1 MSTCR
6 WCTQSGADTTEFLKH
21 YAAQRLSQE
30 DFEGS
35 NDDLCY
41 CLECVVEYHKARE
54 ECPWLHEDLWD
65 LETSRLVAHME
76 KSMNE
81 ETGEDEL
88 FLIDEHGETPLSG
101 FVGPNFENNVRVPLL
116 EILKYPYLLLHEK
129 VSELC
134 VEVLCR
140 MELSH
145 DSFQVFEKYP
155 GIYLFL
161 VHPNEVIRRWA
172 ILTARNLGK
181 VDRDDY
187 YDLEEVLTCLFKVIE
202 LGLFENPDIYSSS
215 MFEKG
220 KLILLPAHLYDTANY
235 KNYWLGI
242 CMLLSVLEE
251 QAMDSLLLG
260 PDKQND
266 FMQSIL
272 HTMEKE
278 AADDS
283 TDPFWP
289 ALHCFMVILDQLG
302 SKVWGQLIDP
312 VQAFQTI
319 INSVSYNN
327 EIKNIRSSFRRTKSE
342 PESDYGDDM
351 ISCSQ
356 IVYNYNTEKPQKDT
370 GWKAA
375 ICPEYCPNMYEDMQT
390 LANMLQSDIG
400 RDLRVHHST
409 FLWFIPFVQSLMDLK
424 DLGVA
429 YIVEVIHY
437 LCSEIKDILIERIQQ
452 CDKISEFFLLILVSI
467 VELHRS
473 KKCLHLLWIS
483 SQEWVEAVVRCATL
497 PSRAFTRC
505 SEKAPGLCAKGSA
518 PGSLQAPSSVQHACV
533 QLIRS
538 LLKEGYQL
546 GQHALC
552 KQYLDKLNLL
562 LRGNRAVGWQ
572 LSSQETQE
580 LQTCLKQVI
589 RSIKGKALSTS
600 LAGGSSSNS
609 TALPTLSI
617 KHERNVCDDGYKT
630 SGHERRDLHSPFV
643 MSKEGRD
650 CQENPFQ
657 RRKNAWEEECRDA
670 CRSSTSCT
678 STEGLLMN
686 IKKEPDDLAAQEFIF
701 PQNSLASKLCKKVQE
716 NRNSDLAAG
725 KCSTGDDSNTQHS
738 DFGRG
743 RELDMKCKAE
753 PKTPP
758 YLSAQTHVDSPSSG
772 NCRSMQETSANRVF
786 QSRLMP
792 TKQVSR
798 EDSSD
803 SSRNEP
809 GVQGKED
816 DSTLPSLKKV
826 SSEEKSLLSFFKR
839 NTNVETSNQ
848 EQPNLNHLDKYDC
861 KNQFLETS
869 CRDNISTCGYFP
881 FSSENKRD
889 MIRPLSV
896 KCESSDRLFEF
907 SEYFKRENSSVG
919 KIEEDIV
926 KTVSKDDALS
936 DSQIDRELSKLSL
949 TAYTKS
955 VNFPVESLQESSVC
969 HNVSDIK
976 RKVKGAVRSSNEGQS
991 TKCPSGAGGRSNQ
1004 VIVISDSSDEERGVA
1019 DKVWQTKTKD
1029 ENLFAEESSTSSSI
1043 SDSDAKK
1050 ESRAPGSP
1058 LLLDDCDSQYFEFE
1072 TEADVFSAW
1081 QDTQAY
1087 AVEATQEYKQDHVS
1101 PAAEMSNSDDCLNDN
1116 LNDWGYDL
1124 HYFSDD
1130 ATEEAASSIEKQ
1142 TGDTSHQKEADDT
1155 KEATN
1160 SALEESV
1167 GKEDAKGQLEK
1178 CADKGTAKGFTL
1190 DLKLPEPKASTS
1202 SISLASK
1209 LALKKN
1215 STSPRKIIAKCKS
1228 ALVVQRSPKK
1238 PPLVKTAKNKTPL
1251 QSTTERSQP
1260 GRSMPAVVPPRKVRQ
1275 SPAPTSTV
1283 EKLGLKKGPRKAF
1296 DLSQP
1301 SLESLAQLRSHGKA
1315 AGRIGVAQKRR
1326 TKQIEPQ
1333 CLSVKRNKKLL
1344 VCQERQYLRQARP
1357 KRSMKNSALS
1367 LESRS
1372 KVTKVCAKPVEQK
1385 PRTFELAAIKESVE
1399 NQREKKRE
1407 ETACPSASERKF
1419 ENFSVEEVASAS
1431 EMPHSSDWN
1440 RKWEGNSVV
1449 VPPVPMDSGLSST
1462 ALGDEEDESSG
1473 KGCTVLPECEMKTS
1487 KQNGCKSDES
1497 SDEGDDN
1504 LFLTQLDPV
1513 DMELCSQEES
1523 VQDAATG
1530 SVTPEEMDVD
1540 ESLRQNEPSA
1550 VVKCKEK
1557 DCMEQVEKPGE
1568 YCSKHPTTSPGPD
1581 HVFAKPSLPPPK
1593 IRKPSTTKIFSSA
1606 SSSRNAAF
1614 SKDLEDGRKLPP
1626 PSKSKVNAAKA
1637 VVVRPP
1643 PYPKPAPAG
1652 NPPCTSPSF
1661 SNVPQ
1666 PLSSSNVLQ
1675 LQNRRYENAS
1685 NISRGPGRETY
1696 SSFLGAQQRDYS
1708 IFVNQVL
1715 KWTYE
1720 MFANFSLFGTPDNLL
1735 HSIVASV
1742 PVHFQGYNEYFN
1754 TFFPLMMLNAFE
1766 TLAQEWVENQKV
1778 REKSYCFYLENF
1790 SADMNTAH
1798 FTAHLRESDLA
1809 RQLHPKEDD
1818 LILLVVHK
1826 EKDTFGEDSGMES
1839 HIVNHV
1845 GLVTRFSRASGYANR
1860 QKEQQTACHL
1870 TVQTRGNLSFFIHK
1884 QVKCVVVGSLVTTHR
1899 KFKGLLLLSRSPL
1912 AKPII
1917 NPSYNDFCPRD
1928 LPVAS
1933 GSAASYMNEYNE
1945 DQKRAIETAYAMV
1958 KQHPGLPKIC
1968 LIHGPP
1974 GTGKSKT
1981 IVGLLSR
1988 VLRENTRNEKTARKK
2003 NSKIKPNRFLVCA
2016 PSNAAVDELMKKI
2029 IIAFKEKCQNKQEP
2043 LGNCGDIKL
2052 VRLGAEKSINSE
2064 VRGFSL
2070 DKQVEHRMKRKPGDC
2085 DQDIQKK
2092 KEALDQKLDML
2103 SRERAMH
2110 RCEKR
2115 ENQMLNDEIG
2125 RLAKERQQLASQLK
2139 EVRGHSQRVQAD
2151 IILESDII
2159 CCTLSTS
2166 GGSLLESAF
2175 SRQGLDPFSCVIVDE
2190 AGQSCEVETLI
2201 PLIHR
2206 CNKLVLVGDPKQLPP
2221 TVKSVKAQQYG
2232 YDQSLMARLQRHLEE
2247 QVQRNMLHSLPV
2259 VQLTV
2264 QYRMHPDICLFPS
2277 NYVYGRTLKTAKSVE
2292 ENRCSS
2298 EWPFQ
2303 PYLIFDV
2310 ADGREERD
2318 NDSYSNPREVKL
2330 VMELIRTIKEKR
2342 KDLGLRRIGIITPY
2356 SAQKKKI
2363 QEQLDSV
2370 FKNNSPGEV
2379 DTVDAFQGRE
2389 KDCIIVSCVR
2399 ANSSEGSTLAYVQ
2412 ASSTKG
2418 SIGFLAS
2425 LQRLNVTITRARF
2438 SLFILGR
2445 LQTLMEDKNWNHLIQ
2460 DAQKRGAIIRTTEK
2474 NYKKEALRI
2483 LKLRPPG
2490 QPPAKGRTMTSPVV
2504 QAGSSSGKR
2513 SEPGNSGN
2521 SPREL
2526 AAGPGHAVPQG
2537 SRGPTQPAG
2546 TPAADSNRSSAAA
2559 SMGAPAADSRRGSAP
2574 PYMGVPTADS
2584 NRGSA
2589 AASMG
2594 APAADSRRGSAPPSM
2609 GAAAADSNRNSAAA
2623 SVGAPAAGS
2632 NRSSAPALSGPPA
2645 ADSRRSSTPAPPG
2658 AAAADSR
2665 RSSAPALSG
2674 PPAAHSRRSSAPV
2687 PPGAAAAD
2695 SRRSSAPPSMGTPAA
2710 DSRRS
2715 SAPAPPGA
2723 AAADSRRSSAPAP
2736 PGAAAADS
2744 RRSSAPAPPG
2754 AAALAAMPE
2763 KPRDPRLASLASRTE
2778 ARGKEQPLKDGP
2790 WSAQSNLG
2798 AAAQQ
2803 GLDVSSAARDQIC
2816 RTENAKRT
2824 QQTAGQCNVLP
2835 TAPPTAQHEA
2845 EWRAAVAKSSSRA
2858 PSEGG
2863 QSSEWNRDSRGLS
2876 RRPSQEAPENTD
2888 SGSAKRRKIFP

>member
-54 ECPWLHEDLWD
+54 ECPRLHEDLWH
-65 LETSRLVAHME
+65 LETSRLIAHME
-76 KSMNE
+76 KSMHE

-88 FLIDEHGETPLSG
+88 FLIDESGETPLSG
-101 FVGPNFENNVRVPLL
+101 FVGPNFENNLRVPLL

-215 MFEKG
+215 MVEKG

-437 LCSEIKDILIERIQQ
+437 LCSEIKDILIERFQQ

-518 PGSLQAPSSVQHACV
+518 VGSLQSPSSVQHACV

-538 LLKEGYQL
+538 LLKEGYQI

-609 TALPTLSI
+609 TALPAISV
-617 KHERNVCDDGYKT
+617 KQEKNACDGGYKM
-630 SGHERRDLHSPFV
+630 SGHERRDLYSPFV
-643 MSKEGRD
+643 TSKEGRD
-650 CQENPFQ
+650 CQENPFH

-678 STEGLLMN
+678 STESLLMN
-686 IKKEPDDLAAQEFIF
+686 IKKEPDDLAAQEFTF
-701 PQNSLASKLCKKVQE
+701 PQNSLATKVCGKVQE
-716 NRNSDLAAG
+716 NRNSDLVAG
-725 KCSTGDDSNTQHS
+725 KCNTDDECFNSNTQHS
-738 DFGRG
+738 DFRRG
-743 RELDMKCKAE
+743 RELEMKHRAE
-753 PKTPP
+753 PKTQP
-758 YLSAQTHVDSPSSG
+758 YLSAQTHVGFPSSR
-772 NCRSMQETSANRVF
+772 NCQSMQETSGNSVF
-786 QSRLMP
+786 QSRLIP
-792 TKQVSR
+792 TKQVSK
-798 EDSSD
+798 EDSSN
-803 SSRNEP
+803 SSRNVP

-816 DSTLPSLKKV
+816 DSTLLLGRNDTSLKKV
-826 SSEEKSLLSFFKR
+826 STEEKSGSSLMSFFKR
-839 NTNVETSNQ
+839 NTTMQTSNQ
-848 EQPNLNHLDKYDC
+848 EQPNLNDLNKYDC
-861 KNQFLETS
+861 KNQVSETF
-869 CRDNISTCGYFP
+869 CRDNTSACGYFP

-896 KCESSDRLFEF
+896 KRESSDRLFEF
-907 SEYFKRENSSVG
+907 SEYFRRENSSVG
-919 KIEEDIV
+919 KKEEDFV
-926 KTVSKDDALS
+926 KTVSNDDALS
-936 DSQIDRELSKLSL
+936 DSQIDGELSKLSL
-949 TAYTKS
+949 AAYAKS
-955 VNFPVESLQESSVC
+955 VNFPVESIQESSVC

-976 RKVKGAVRSSNEGQS
+976 RKVKGSVRSSNEGQS
-991 TKCPSGAGGRSNQ
+991 TKCPSGADGPSNQ
-1004 VIVISDSSDEERGVA
+1004 VIVISDSSDEEKGVA
-1019 DKVWQTKTKD
+1019 DKEETKTKN
-1029 ENLFAEESSTSSSI
+1029 ENVCAEESSTSSSI
-1043 SDSDAKK
+1043 SDSDTKR
-1050 ESRAPGSP
+1050 ESKPPGSP

-1087 AVEATQEYKQDHVS
+1087 AVETTEECKQDHVS
-1101 PAAEMSNSDDCLNDN
+1101 AAAETSNSDDCLNDN

-1130 ATEEAASSIEKQ
+1130 SMEEAASPIEKQ
-1142 TGDTSHQKEADDT
+1142 TEDTSHQKEADDT

-1160 SALEESV
+1160 STSEESV

-1178 CADKGTAKGFTL
+1178 CADKGTAKSFTL
-1190 DLKLPEPKASTS
+1190 DSKLPEPKASTS
-1202 SISLASK
+1202 PISLASK

-1215 STSPRKIIAKCKS
+1215 STSARKATAKCKS
-1228 ALVVQRSPKK
+1228 APAVQRSPKK
-1238 PPLVKTAKNKTPL
+1238 PPLVKMAKNKTPF
-1251 QSTTERSQP
+1251 QSTAERSQP
-1260 GRSMPAVVPPRKVRQ
+1260 GRSMPVVVPPRKVRQ
-1275 SPAPTSTV
+1275 SPAPASTV

-1315 AGRIGVAQKRR
+1315 AGRIPVGQKRK
-1326 TKQIEPQ
+1326 TKQIEAQ

-1344 VCQERQYLRQARP
+1344 ACQDRQYLRQTRP
-1357 KRSMKNSALS
+1357 KRSVKNSAGS
-1367 LESRS
+1367 SESRN
-1372 KVTKVCAKPVEQK
+1372 KVNKVCAKPVEQK
-1385 PRTFELAAIKESVE
+1385 PQGFELAAIKESVE

-1407 ETACPSASERKF
+1407 ETDCPSASERKF
-1419 ENFSVEEVASAS
+1419 ESFSVEGVAGAS
-1431 EMPHSSDWN
+1431 KMPHSSDWN

-1449 VPPVPMDSGLSST
+1449 VPPVPMDSSLSST
-1462 ALGDEEDESSG
+1462 ALGDDKDESSG

-1487 KQNGCKSDES
+1487 EQNGCKSDES

-1530 SVTPEEMDVD
+1530 SKTPEEMDVD
-1540 ESLRQNEPSA
+1540 ESLQQDEPSA
-1550 VVKCKEK
+1550 AVKCKDK

-1593 IRKPSTTKIFSSA
+1593 ITKPSTTKIFSST

-1614 SKDLEDGRKLPP
+1614 SKDLEDCRKLPP

-1637 VVVRPP
+1637 VAARPP
-1643 PYPKPAPAG
+1643 PLPKPAPAG
-1652 NPPCTSPSF
+1652 NPVCRSPSF
-1661 SNVPQ
+1661 SNFPQ
-1666 PLSSSNVLQ
+1666 PLSTNNVLQ

-1685 NISRGPGRETY
+1685 NISRGSGRDTY
-1696 SSFLGAQQRDYS
+1696 SSFLGVQQRNYS
-1708 IFVNQVL
+1708 IFVNHVL
-1715 KWTYE
+1715 EWTYE
-1720 MFANFSLFGTPDNLL
+1720 MFANFNFFGIPDNLL
-1735 HSIVASV
+1735 QSIVASV
-1742 PVHFQGYNEYFN
+1742 PVHFEGYNEYFN

-1826 EKDTFGEDSGMES
+1826 EKDTFGGESGMES

-1845 GLVTRFSRASGYANR
+1845 GLVTRFSRASGSANR

-1870 TVQTRGNLSFFIHK
+1870 TVQTRGNLSFFVRK

-1899 KFKGLLLLSRSPL
+1899 TFKGLLLLNRSPL
-1912 AKPII
+1912 ARPII

-1933 GSAASYMNEYNE
+1933 GSAASCMNEYNE

-1988 VLRENTRNEKTARKK
+1988 VLRENTRNDKTARKK

-2029 IIAFKEKCQNKQEP
+2029 IVAFKEKCQNKQEP

-2115 ENQMLNDEIG
+2115 ESQMLNDEIG

-2139 EVRGHSQRVQAD
+2139 EVRGHSQKVQAD

-2221 TVKSVKAQQYG
+2221 TVKSIKAQQYG

-2277 NYVYGRTLKTAKSVE
+2277 NYVYGRTLKTAKSIE

-2342 KDLGLRRIGIITPY
+2342 KDLGVRRIGIITPY

-2399 ANSSEGSTLAYVQ
+2399 ANSSEGSTLPYVQ

-2483 LKLRPPG
+2483 LKLRPSG
-2490 QPPAKGRTMTSPVV
+2490 QPPAKGGTMTSPVV

-2537 SRGPTQPAG
+2537 NRGPTQPAG
-2546 TPAADSNRSSAAA
+2546 TPAADSNRSSAPA
-2559 SMGAPAADSRRGSAP
+2559 SMG
-2574 PYMGVPTADS
+2574 V
-2584 NRGSA
+2584 
-2589 AASMG
+2589 
-2594 APAADSRRGSAPPSM
+2594 
-2609 GAAAADSNRNSAAA
+2609 
-2623 SVGAPAAGS
+2623 
-2632 NRSSAPALSGPPA
+2632 
-2645 ADSRRSSTPAPPG
+2645 
-2658 AAAADSR
+2658 
-2665 RSSAPALSG
+2665 
-2674 PPAAHSRRSSAPV
+2674 
-2687 PPGAAAAD
+2687 
-2695 SRRSSAPPSMGTPAA
+2695 PAA

-2715 SAPAPPGA
+2715 SAPAPSG
-2723 AAADSRRSSAPAP
+2723 AADSRRSSAPAP
-2736 PGAAAADS
+2736 SGAADSNRSSAPASMGLPAADS
-2744 RRSSAPAPPG
+2744 RRSSAPAPSGAADSRRSSAPAPSGAADSRRSSAPAPSGAADSRRSSAPAPSGAADSRRSSAPAPSGAADSRRSSAPAPSGAADSRRGSAPAPSG
-2754 AAALAAMPE
+2754 AAALAAIPE
-2763 KPRDPRLASLASRTE
+2763 KPRDPRLASLASRAE
-2778 ARGKEQPLKDGP
+2778 AKGKEQPLKDSHQ
-2790 WSAQSNLG
+2790 SAQSNPG
-2798 AAAQQ
+2798 STPQQ

-2816 RTENAKRT
+2816 RTENAKKA
-2824 QQTAGQCNVLP
+2824 QQTAGQSSVLP
-2835 TAPPTAQHEA
+2835 SAPLTAQHEGD
-2845 EWRAAVAKSSSRA
+2845 WRAAVSKSSSRA

-2863 QSSEWNRDSRGLS
+2863 QSSSSEWNKDSRGLS
-2876 RRPSQEAPENTD
+2876 RRPSQDAPENTE
-2888 SGSAKRRKIFP
+2888 SGSAKRRKIFS

>member
-6 WCTQSGADTTEFLKH
+6 WCTPSGADTTEFLRH

-54 ECPWLHEDLWD
+54 ECPRLHEDLWE

-81 ETGEDEL
+81 ETGEDDEL
-88 FLIDEHGETPLSG
+88 FLVDEHGETRLSG
-101 FVGPNFENNVRVPLL
+101 FVGPNFENNLRVPLL
-116 EILKYPYLLLHEK
+116 EILKYPYLLLHKK

-134 VEVLCR
+134 VEVLCK
-140 MELSH
+140 MELSR

-251 QAMDSLLLG
+251 QAMDSLLLA

-278 AADDS
+278 ADDDS

-327 EIKNIRSSFRRTKSE
+327 EIRNIRSSFRRTKSE
-342 PESDYGDDM
+342 PESDYGEDM
-351 ISCSQ
+351 MSCSQ
-356 IVYNYNTEKPQKDT
+356 IVYNYNTGKPQKDT
-370 GWKAA
+370 SWKAA

-400 RDLRVHHST
+400 RDMRVHHST

-437 LCSEIKDILIERIQQ
+437 LCAEIKDILIERLQQ

-473 KKCLHLLWIS
+473 KKCLHLLWVS

-505 SEKAPGLCAKGSA
+505 SEKALGLCAKGSG
-518 PGSLQAPSSVQHACV
+518 PFQAPSSVQHACV

-538 LLKEGYQL
+538 LLKEGYQI

-562 LRGNRAVGWQ
+562 LRGNRAVRWQ

-589 RSIKGKALSTS
+589 RSIKGKVLSAA
-600 LAGGSSSNS
+600 LAGGGSSNS
-609 TALPTLSI
+609 TALPTIAL
-617 KHERNVCDDGYKT
+617 KHERNGCDDGYKT
-630 SGHERRDLHSPFV
+630 SGHEREDHYSPFV
-643 MSKEGRD
+643 MLKEGRD
-650 CQENPFQ
+650 CQENSFH
-657 RRKNAWEEECRDA
+657 RRKNAWEEECRDT
-670 CRSSTSCT
+670 CRSSMSCT
-678 STEGLLMN
+678 STDGILMN
-686 IKKEPDDLAAQEFIF
+686 IKKEPGDSTVQEFVF
-701 PQNSLASKLCKKVQE
+701 AQNPLVAKVRGKVEE
-716 NRNSDLAAG
+716 NRNYDLVAG
-725 KCSTGDDSNTQHS
+725 KCNTDDQCFNSNIQHS
-738 DFGRG
+738 DFRRG
-743 RELDMKCKAE
+743 RELEMKHKTE

-758 YLSAQTHVDSPSSG
+758 YLSAQTHLDSPSSW
-772 NCRSMQETSANRVF
+772 NCKSMQETSANSVL
-786 QSRLMP
+786 QSRLVP
-792 TKQVSR
+792 TKQVSK
-798 EDSSD
+798 EASLDSSNF
-803 SSRNEP
+803 SRNEP
-809 GVQGKED
+809 GVQGKEE
-816 DSTLPSLKKV
+816 DSNLLLGRNDTSLKKV
-826 SSEEKSLLSFFKR
+826 STEEKSGSSLMSFFKK
-839 NTNVETSNQ
+839 NTDVQISNQ
-848 EQPNLNHLDKYDC
+848 EQPNLNDSDKYDC
-861 KNQFLETS
+861 KNQFSETFS
-869 CRDNISTCGYFP
+869 RDKISAYDYRP

-896 KCESSDRLFEF
+896 KHESSDRLFEF
-907 SEYFKRENSSVG
+907 SEYFRKENSSVG
-919 KIEEDIV
+919 KKEEDFV
-926 KTVSKDDALS
+926 KTVSDDDALS
-936 DSQIDRELSKLSL
+936 DSQVDRELSKLSL
-949 TAYTKS
+949 AAYAKS
-955 VNFPVESLQESSVC
+955 VNFPVSSNQESSVY

-976 RKVKGAVRSSNEGQS
+976 RKVKGSVRSSKEGQS
-991 TKCPSGAGGRSNQ
+991 TKCPSGADGPSNQ
-1004 VIVISDSSDEERGVA
+1004 VIVISDSSDEEKSMA
-1019 DKVWQTKTKD
+1019 DKEETKIKT
-1029 ENLFAEESSTSSSI
+1029 ENVCAEESSTTSSI
-1043 SDSDAKK
+1043 SDSDTKK
-1050 ESRAPGSP
+1050 ESKSP
-1058 LLLDDCDSQYFEFE
+1058 SSPMLLDDCNSQYFEFE
-1072 TEADVFSAW
+1072 TEAEVFSAW

-1087 AVEATQEYKQDHVS
+1087 AVETAQDKQDCVS
-1101 PAAEMSNSDDCLNDN
+1101 PPAETSNPDDWLNDK
-1116 LNDWGYDL
+1116 LNDWGYEVSYL
-1124 HYFSDD
+1124 NDD
-1130 ATEEAASSIEKQ
+1130 AMEEAANSVEKQ
-1142 TGDTSHQKEADDT
+1142 AEDTSHQKEAADT
-1155 KEATN
+1155 KEATT
-1160 SALEESV
+1160 STLEESA
-1167 GKEDAKGQLEK
+1167 GNEGAKDQLEK
-1178 CADKGTAKGFTL
+1178 SADKRTAKGFTV
-1190 DLKLPEPKASTS
+1190 DSKSPEPKPSTS
-1202 SISLASK
+1202 PISLASK
-1209 LALKKN
+1209 LALKKK
-1215 STSPRKIIAKCKS
+1215 STSPQKTTAKIKS
-1228 ALVVQRSPKK
+1228 APAVQRSPKK
-1238 PPLVKTAKNKTPL
+1238 PPIFKAAKNKTPL
-1251 QSTTERSQP
+1251 KSMMERSQP
-1260 GRSMPAVVPPRKVRQ
+1260 GRSMPAVVPPKKVRQ
-1275 SPAPTSTV
+1275 SPAPASAV

-1301 SLESLAQLRSHGKA
+1301 SLESVALLRSHGKA
-1315 AGRIGVAQKRR
+1315 AGRIGVAQKKR
-1326 TKQIEPQ
+1326 TKQIEAQ
-1333 CLSVKRNKKLL
+1333 RLSVKYNKKMLI
-1344 VCQERQYLRQARP
+1344 CQDLRYPRQTRP
-1357 KRSMKNSALS
+1357 KRSLKNSAGS
-1367 LESRS
+1367 SESRN
-1372 KVTKVCAKPVEQK
+1372 KVTKACAKPVEQK
-1385 PRTFELAAIKESVE
+1385 PLAAVKESVE

-1407 ETACPSASERKF
+1407 EAACPSASERKF
-1419 ENFSVEEVASAS
+1419 ESLAMEEVASAS
-1431 EMPHSSDWN
+1431 KMPHSSDWN

-1449 VPPVPMDSGLSST
+1449 VPPLPKDSGPSST
-1462 ALGDEEDESSG
+1462 ALGDDKDESSG
-1473 KGCTVLPECEMKTS
+1473 KGGTVLPECENCEVKTS
-1487 KQNGCKSDES
+1487 KQNECKSDES

-1523 VQDAATG
+1523 VQDAAIG
-1530 SVTPEEMDVD
+1530 SKTPEEMDVD
-1540 ESLRQNEPSA
+1540 ESLQRNEPSA
-1550 VVKCKEK
+1550 VVKCKDE

-1568 YCSKHPTTSPGPD
+1568 YCSKHPATTPGAD
-1581 HVFAKPSLPPPK
+1581 HVFAKPFVLPPK
-1593 IRKPSTTKIFSSA
+1593 IRKPTTTKIFSSS

-1614 SKDLEDGRKLPP
+1614 SKDLEDVRKLPP
-1626 PSKSKVNAAKA
+1626 PSKSKVNVAKQA
-1637 VVVRPP
+1637 LARLPP
-1643 PYPKPAPAG
+1643 CPKPAPAA
-1652 NPPCTSPSF
+1652 NPTWKSPS
-1661 SNVPQ
+1661 NVFQ
-1666 PLSSSNVLQ
+1666 PLSSNNVLQ
-1675 LQNRRYENAS
+1675 SQNRHYDNAS
-1685 NISRGPGRETY
+1685 NISRRSGQETY

-1720 MFANFSLFGTPDNLL
+1720 MFANFHLFGTPNNLL
-1735 HSIVASV
+1735 QSIVASV
-1742 PVHFQGYNEYFN
+1742 PVKFQGYNDYFN

-1766 TLAQEWVENQKV
+1766 TLAQEWVENQRVK
-1778 REKSYCFYLENF
+1778 EKSYSFYLQSF

-1818 LILLVVHK
+1818 LILLVVQK
-1826 EKDTFGEDSGMES
+1826 EKDTFGEESGMEN

-1845 GLVTRFSRASGYANR
+1845 GLVTRFFRASGCGNR

-1870 TVQTRGNLSFFIHK
+1870 TVQTQGNLSFFIHT

-1933 GSAASYMNEYNE
+1933 GSAAVYMNDYNE

-1988 VLRENTRNEKTARKK
+1988 VLRENTRNDKTTRKK

-2043 LGNCGDIKL
+2043 LGNCGDITL
-2052 VRLGAEKSINSE
+2052 VRLGPEKSINSE

-2110 RCEKR
+2110 KCEKK

-2139 EVRGHSQRVQAD
+2139 EVRGHSQKVQAD

-2166 GGSLLESAF
+2166 GGNLLESAF

-2221 TVKSVKAQQYG
+2221 TVKSIKAQQYG

-2277 NYVYGRTLKTAKSVE
+2277 NYVYGRTLKTAKAIE

-2330 VMELIRTIKEKR
+2330 VMELIKTIKEKR

-2356 SAQKKKI
+2356 SAQKKRI

-2399 ANSSEGSTLAYVQ
+2399 ANSSEGSTPAHVQ
-2412 ASSTKG
+2412 ANSTKG

-2490 QPPAKGRTMTSPVV
+2490 QPP
-2504 QAGSSSGKR
+2504 
-2513 SEPGNSGN
+2513 
-2521 SPREL
+2521 
-2526 AAGPGHAVPQG
+2526 
-2537 SRGPTQPAG
+2537 
-2546 TPAADSNRSSAAA
+2546 
-2559 SMGAPAADSRRGSAP
+2559 
-2574 PYMGVPTADS
+2574 
-2584 NRGSA
+2584 
-2589 AASMG
+2589 
-2594 APAADSRRGSAPPSM
+2594 
-2609 GAAAADSNRNSAAA
+2609 
-2623 SVGAPAAGS
+2623 
-2632 NRSSAPALSGPPA
+2632 
-2645 ADSRRSSTPAPPG
+2645 
-2658 AAAADSR
+2658 
-2665 RSSAPALSG
+2665 
-2674 PPAAHSRRSSAPV
+2674 
-2687 PPGAAAAD
+2687 
-2695 SRRSSAPPSMGTPAA
+2695 
-2710 DSRRS
+2710 
-2715 SAPAPPGA
+2715 
-2723 AAADSRRSSAPAP
+2723 
-2736 PGAAAADS
+2736 
-2744 RRSSAPAPPG
+2744 
-2754 AAALAAMPE
+2754 
-2763 KPRDPRLASLASRTE
+2763 
-2778 ARGKEQPLKDGP
+2778 
-2790 WSAQSNLG
+2790 
-2798 AAAQQ
+2798 
-2803 GLDVSSAARDQIC
+2803 
-2816 RTENAKRT
+2816 
-2824 QQTAGQCNVLP
+2824 
-2835 TAPPTAQHEA
+2835 
-2845 EWRAAVAKSSSRA
+2845 
-2858 PSEGG
+2858 
-2863 QSSEWNRDSRGLS
+2863 
-2876 RRPSQEAPENTD
+2876 
-2888 SGSAKRRKIFP
+2888 

>member
-6 WCTQSGADTTEFLKH
+6 WCTPSGADTTEFLKH

-54 ECPWLHEDLWD
+54 ECPRLHEDLWE

-81 ETGEDEL
+81 ETGEDDEL
-88 FLIDEHGETPLSG
+88 FLVDEHGETRLSG
-101 FVGPNFENNVRVPLL
+101 YVGPNFENNLRVPLL
-116 EILKYPYLLLHEK
+116 EILKYPYLLLHKK

-134 VEVLCR
+134 VEVLCK

-220 KLILLPAHLYDTANY
+220 RLILLPAHLYDTANY

-251 QAMDSLLLG
+251 QAMDSLLLA

-278 AADDS
+278 ADDDS

-400 RDLRVHHST
+400 RDMRVHHST

-437 LCSEIKDILIERIQQ
+437 LCSEIKEILIETLQQ

-473 KKCLHLLWIS
+473 KKCLHLLWVS

-505 SEKAPGLCAKGSA
+505 SEKSLGLCAKGSG
-518 PGSLQAPSSVQHACV
+518 PFQAPSSVQHACV

-538 LLKEGYQL
+538 LLKEGYQI

-572 LSSQETQE
+572 LSSQEAQE
-580 LQTCLKQVI
+580 LQMCLKQVI
-589 RSIKGKALSTS
+589 RSIKGKALSAA
-600 LAGGSSSNS
+600 LAGRSSSNS
-609 TALPTLSI
+609 TALPTSSL
-617 KHERNVCDDGYKT
+617 KHEKNECDDGYKT
-630 SGHERRDLHSPFV
+630 SGHEREDLYSPSA

-650 CQENPFQ
+650 CQESSFH
-657 RRKNAWEEECRDA
+657 RRKNAWEEECRDT
-670 CRSSTSCT
+670 CRSSMSCT
-678 STEGLLMN
+678 STDGILMN
-686 IKKEPDDLAAQEFIF
+686 IKKEPGDSTAEEFVFAQNPLAT
-701 PQNSLASKLCKKVQE
+701 KVRGKVEE
-716 NRNSDLAAG
+716 NRNYDLVVG
-725 KCSTGDDSNTQHS
+725 KCNTDDQCFNSNAQHS
-738 DFGRG
+738 DFRRG
-743 RELDMKCKAE
+743 RELEMKHKTE

-758 YLSAQTHVDSPSSG
+758 DLSAQTHLDSPSSR
-772 NCRSMQETSANRVF
+772 NCRSMQETSANSML
-786 QSRLMP
+786 QSRLVS
-792 TKQVSR
+792 TKQVSK
-798 EDSSD
+798 EASLDSSD

-809 GVQGKED
+809 AVQGREG
-816 DSTLPSLKKV
+816 DSNLLLGRNDTSLKKV
-826 SSEEKSLLSFFKR
+826 STEEKSGSSLMSFFKK
-839 NTNVETSNQ
+839 NTNVQTSHQ
-848 EQPNLNHLDKYDC
+848 EQPNLNDLDKYDG
-861 KNQFLETS
+861 KNQFSETF
-869 CRDNISTCGYFP
+869 CRDKISAYDYFP

-896 KCESSDRLFEF
+896 KRESSDRLFEF
-907 SEYFKRENSSVG
+907 SEYFRRENSSVG
-919 KIEEDIV
+919 KKEEGFV
-926 KTVSKDDALS
+926 KTVSEDDALL
-936 DSQIDRELSKLSL
+936 DSQVDRELSKLSL
-949 TAYTKS
+949 AAYAKS
-955 VNFPVESLQESSVC
+955 VNFPVSSNQESSVY

-976 RKVKGAVRSSNEGQS
+976 RKVKGSVRSSKEGQS
-991 TKCPSGAGGRSNQ
+991 TRCPTGADGPSNQ
-1004 VIVISDSSDEERGVA
+1004 VIVISDSSDEEKSVA
-1019 DKVWQTKTKD
+1019 DKEETETKN
-1029 ENLFAEESSTSSSI
+1029 ENECAGQSSTSSSI
-1043 SDSDAKK
+1043 SDTDTKR
-1050 ESRAPGSP
+1050 ESKSPGSP
-1058 LLLDDCDSQYFEFE
+1058 MLLDDCNSQYFEFE
-1072 TEADVFSAW
+1072 TEAEVFSVW

-1087 AVEATQEYKQDHVS
+1087 AVETTQDKQDCVS
-1101 PAAEMSNSDDCLNDN
+1101 PPAVTSNSDDWLNDS
-1116 LNDWGYDL
+1116 LNDWGYDMS
-1124 HYFSDD
+1124 YFSDD
-1130 ATEEAASSIEKQ
+1130 AMEEAAKSVEKQ
-1142 TGDTSHQKEADDT
+1142 AEDTSHQKEAADT
-1155 KEATN
+1155 KEADIKEATESTLGE
-1160 SALEESV
+1160 SA
-1167 GKEDAKGQLEK
+1167 GNEDAKDQLEK
-1178 CADKGTAKGFTL
+1178 CADRGTAEGLTL
-1190 DLKLPEPKASTS
+1190 DSKLPEPKPSTS
-1202 SISLASK
+1202 PISLASK

-1215 STSPRKIIAKCKS
+1215 STSPGKTTAKCKS
-1228 ALVVQRSPKK
+1228 APAVQRSPKK
-1238 PPLVKTAKNKTPL
+1238 PPVFKAAKNKTPL
-1251 QSTTERSQP
+1251 QSMTERSQP
-1260 GRSMPAVVPPRKVRQ
+1260 GRSMPAVVPPKKVRQ
-1275 SPAPTSTV
+1275 SPAPASTV

-1301 SLESLAQLRSHGKA
+1301 SLESVALLRSHGKA
-1315 AGRIGVAQKRR
+1315 AGRIGVAQKKR
-1326 TKQIEPQ
+1326 TKQIEAQ
-1333 CLSVKRNKKLL
+1333 RLSVKYNKKMLI
-1344 VCQERQYLRQARP
+1344 CQDLRYPRQTRP
-1357 KRSMKNSALS
+1357 KRSLKNSAGS
-1367 LESRS
+1367 LESRN
-1372 KVTKVCAKPVEQK
+1372 KVTKACAKPVEQK
-1385 PRTFELAAIKESVE
+1385 PQSFQLAAIKESVE
-1399 NQREKKRE
+1399 NQRENKRE
-1407 ETACPSASERKF
+1407 EAACPSASERKF
-1419 ENFSVEEVASAS
+1419 ESLSVEEVASAS
-1431 EMPHSSDWN
+1431 KMPHSSDWN
-1440 RKWEGNSVV
+1440 RKWEGNNVV
-1449 VPPVPMDSGLSST
+1449 APPVPVDSGISST
-1462 ALGDEEDESSG
+1462 ALGDYKDESSG
-1473 KGCTVLPECEMKTS
+1473 KGCTVLPECEVKTS

-1523 VQDAATG
+1523 VQDAAVG
-1530 SVTPEEMDVD
+1530 NKTPEEMGID
-1540 ESLRQNEPSA
+1540 ESLQQKEPSA
-1550 VVKCKEK
+1550 FVKCKDK

-1568 YCSKHPTTSPGPD
+1568 YCNKHPATSPGAD

-1593 IRKPSTTKIFSSA
+1593 TRKPTTTKIFSSA

-1614 SKDLEDGRKLPP
+1614 SKDLEDVRKLPP
-1626 PSKSKVNAAKA
+1626 PSKSKVNAAKQA
-1637 VVVRPP
+1637 VARPP
-1643 PYPKPAPAG
+1643 PCPKPAPAG
-1652 NPPCTSPSF
+1652 NPTCKSPSF
-1661 SNVPQ
+1661 SFQ
-1666 PLSSSNVLQ
+1666 PLSSNNVLQ
-1675 LQNRRYENAS
+1675 SQNRHYDNAS
-1685 NISRGPGRETY
+1685 NISRGSGQETS

-1720 MFANFSLFGTPDNLL
+1720 MFANFHLFGTPNNLL
-1735 HSIVASV
+1735 QSIVSSV
-1742 PVHFQGYNEYFN
+1742 PVKFQGYNDYFN

-1766 TLAQEWVENQKV
+1766 TLAQEWIENQRAK
-1778 REKSYCFYLENF
+1778 EKSYCFYLQSF

-1798 FTAHLRESDLA
+1798 FTAHLRESDLV

-1818 LILLVVHK
+1818 LILLVVQK
-1826 EKDTFGEDSGMES
+1826 EKDTFGEESGMED

-1845 GLVTRFSRASGYANR
+1845 GLVTRFFRSSGCGNR

-1933 GSAASYMNEYNE
+1933 GSAASYVNEYNE

-1988 VLRENTRNEKTARKK
+1988 VLRENKRNEKTARKK

-2043 LGNCGDIKL
+2043 LGNCGDITL
-2052 VRLGAEKSINSE
+2052 VRLGPEKSINSE

-2110 RCEKR
+2110 KCEKR
-2115 ENQMLNDEIG
+2115 ESQMLNDEIG

-2139 EVRGHSQRVQAD
+2139 AVRGHSQKVQAD

-2247 QVQRNMLHSLPV
+2247 QVQRNVLRSLPV

-2277 NYVYGRTLKTAKSVE
+2277 NYVYGRTLKTAKAIE

-2370 FKNNSPGEV
+2370 FKSNSPGEV

-2399 ANSSEGSTLAYVQ
+2399 ANSSEGSTLAHVQ
-2412 ASSTKG
+2412 ANSTKG

-2445 LQTLMEDKNWNHLIQ
+2445 LQTLME
-2460 DAQKRGAIIRTTEK
+2460 QKSFCL
-2474 NYKKEALRI
+2474 YKR
-2483 LKLRPPG
+2483 
-2490 QPPAKGRTMTSPVV
+2490 
-2504 QAGSSSGKR
+2504 
-2513 SEPGNSGN
+2513 
-2521 SPREL
+2521 
-2526 AAGPGHAVPQG
+2526 
-2537 SRGPTQPAG
+2537 
-2546 TPAADSNRSSAAA
+2546 
-2559 SMGAPAADSRRGSAP
+2559 
-2574 PYMGVPTADS
+2574 
-2584 NRGSA
+2584 
-2589 AASMG
+2589 
-2594 APAADSRRGSAPPSM
+2594 
-2609 GAAAADSNRNSAAA
+2609 
-2623 SVGAPAAGS
+2623 
-2632 NRSSAPALSGPPA
+2632 ALSF
-2645 ADSRRSSTPAPPG
+2645 
-2658 AAAADSR
+2658 
-2665 RSSAPALSG
+2665 AL
-2674 PPAAHSRRSSAPV
+2674 
-2687 PPGAAAAD
+2687 
-2695 SRRSSAPPSMGTPAA
+2695 
-2710 DSRRS
+2710 
-2715 SAPAPPGA
+2715 
-2723 AAADSRRSSAPAP
+2723 
-2736 PGAAAADS
+2736 
-2744 RRSSAPAPPG
+2744 
-2754 AAALAAMPE
+2754 AAALSAGIPFLLQW
-2763 KPRDPRLASLASRTE
+2763 KHNLA
-2778 ARGKEQPLKDGP
+2778 
-2790 WSAQSNLG
+2790 
-2798 AAAQQ
+2798 
-2803 GLDVSSAARDQIC
+2803 
-2816 RTENAKRT
+2816 
-2824 QQTAGQCNVLP
+2824 
-2835 TAPPTAQHEA
+2835 
-2845 EWRAAVAKSSSRA
+2845 
-2858 PSEGG
+2858 
-2863 QSSEWNRDSRGLS
+2863 DSDL
-2876 RRPSQEAPENTD
+2876 
-2888 SGSAKRRKIFP
+2888 

>member
-54 ECPWLHEDLWD
+54 ECPRLHEDLWD
-65 LETSRLVAHME
+65 LETSRLIAHME

-101 FVGPNFENNVRVPLL
+101 YVGPNFENNVRVPLL
-116 EILKYPYLLLHEK
+116 EILKYPYLLLHK
-129 VSELC
+129 KISELC

-140 MELSH
+140 MELSQ

-161 VHPNEVIRRWA
+161 VHPNEMIRRWA

-342 PESDYGDDM
+342 PESDYSDDM

-452 CDKISEFFLLILVSI
+452 CDKISEFFLLILVCI
-467 VELHRS
+467 IELHRS

-483 SQEWVEAVVRCATL
+483 SQEWVEAVVKCATL

-518 PGSLQAPSSVQHACV
+518 AGSFQTPSSVQHACV

-538 LLKEGYQL
+538 LLKEGYQI

-580 LQTCLKQVI
+580 LQMCLKQVI

-600 LAGGSSSNS
+600 LAGGNSSNS
-609 TALPTLSI
+609 TALPTVFI
-617 KHERNVCDDGYKT
+617 KHERNACDDGYKT
-630 SGHERRDLHSPFV
+630 SGHERRDLYSPFV
-643 MSKEGRD
+643 TSKEGRD
-650 CQENPFQ
+650 CQESPFH

-678 STEGLLMN
+678 STESLLMN

-701 PQNSLASKLCKKVQE
+701 PQNALATKVCGKVHE
-716 NRNSDLAAG
+716 NSNSDLAAG
-725 KCSTGDDSNTQHS
+725 KYNTDDECFNSNTQHS
-738 DFGRG
+738 DFRRG
-743 RELDMKCKAE
+743 RELDMKQKAE
-753 PKTPP
+753 HKTPP
-758 YLSAQTHVDSPSSG
+758 CLSAQTHVDSLSSR
-772 NCRSMQETSANRVF
+772 NCKSMQEMSTNSVF

-792 TKQVSR
+792 TKQVSK
-798 EDSSD
+798 EDSSN
-803 SSRNEP
+803 SSRNES
-809 GVQGKED
+809 GMQGKED
-816 DSTLPSLKKV
+816 DSTSLLGYNDTSLKKV
-826 SSEEKSLLSFFKR
+826 STEEKSGSSLMSFFKKK
-839 NTNVETSNQ
+839 TNVQTSNQ
-848 EQPNLNHLDKYDC
+848 EQPNLNDLGKRDC
-861 KNQFLETS
+861 KNQFSETF
-869 CRDNISTCGYFP
+869 CRRDNISACGYFP

-896 KCESSDRLFEF
+896 KRESSDRLFEF

-919 KIEEDIV
+919 KKEEDFV
-926 KTVSKDDALS
+926 ETVSKDDALL
-936 DSQIDRELSKLSL
+936 DSQVDRELSKLSL
-949 TAYTKS
+949 AAYARS

-976 RKVKGAVRSSNEGQS
+976 RKVKGSVRSSNEGQS
-991 TKCPSGAGGRSNQ
+991 TKCPSGADGPSNQ
-1004 VIVISDSSDEERGVA
+1004 VIIISDSSDEEKGVA
-1019 DKVWQTKTKD
+1019 DKEETKTKN
-1029 ENLFAEESSTSSSI
+1029 ENVCAEESSTSSSI
-1043 SDSDAKK
+1043 SESDTKR
-1050 ESRAPGSP
+1050 ESNPPGSP
-1058 LLLDDCDSQYFEFE
+1058 LLVDECDSQYFEFE

-1087 AVEATQEYKQDHVS
+1087 AVETTQECKQDHVS
-1101 PAAEMSNSDDCLNDN
+1101 PAAETSNSDDCLNDD

-1130 ATEEAASSIEKQ
+1130 SVEEAASSIEKQ
-1142 TGDTSHQKEADDT
+1142 AEDTSYQKEADGT

-1160 SALEESV
+1160 STLEESV

-1178 CADKGTAKGFTL
+1178 CADKGGAKGFTP
-1190 DLKLPEPKASTS
+1190 DSKLPEPRASTS
-1202 SISLASK
+1202 PISLASK

-1215 STSPRKIIAKCKS
+1215 STIPRKTTAKCKS
-1228 ALVVQRSPKK
+1228 ALSVQRSPKK
-1238 PPLVKTAKNKTPL
+1238 PPLVKTAKNKTTL
-1251 QSTTERSQP
+1251 QSTAERSQP

-1275 SPAPTSTV
+1275 SPAPASTV

-1326 TKQIEPQ
+1326 TKQIEAQ

-1344 VCQERQYLRQARP
+1344 VCQDRQYLRQIRP
-1357 KRSMKNSALS
+1357 KRSVKNSAGS
-1367 LESRS
+1367 WESRN
-1372 KVTKVCAKPVEQK
+1372 KVNKVCAKPVEQK
-1385 PRTFELAAIKESVE
+1385 PQHFELAAIKESVE
-1399 NQREKKRE
+1399 NQREEKRE
-1407 ETACPSASERKF
+1407 ETACPSTSERKF
-1419 ENFSVEEVASAS
+1419 ENLSVEEVASAS
-1431 EMPHSSDWN
+1431 KMPHCSDWN

-1449 VPPVPMDSGLSST
+1449 VPPVPMDSSLT
-1462 ALGDEEDESSG
+1462 ALGDDKDESSG

-1513 DMELCSQEES
+1513 DMELCSQEEC

-1530 SVTPEEMDVD
+1530 SKTPEEMDVD
-1540 ESLRQNEPSA
+1540 ESLQQNEPSA
-1550 VVKCKEK
+1550 VVKCKDK

-1568 YCSKHPTTSPGPD
+1568 YCSKHPTTSPGAD

-1593 IRKPSTTKIFSSA
+1593 IRKPSTTKIFSST

-1626 PSKSKVNAAKA
+1626 PSKSKLNAAKA

-1652 NPPCTSPSF
+1652 NPTCRSSSS

-1666 PLSSSNVLQ
+1666 PLSSKNVLQ
-1675 LQNRRYENAS
+1675 LQNRHYENTS
-1685 NISRGPGRETY
+1685 DISRGPGRETY
-1696 SSFLGAQQRDYS
+1696 SSFLGTQQRDYS
-1708 IFVNQVL
+1708 IFVNHVL

-1720 MFANFSLFGTPDNLL
+1720 MFANFSLFGTPDDLL

-1742 PVHFQGYNEYFN
+1742 PVNFQGYNEYFN

-1778 REKSYCFYLENF
+1778 REKSYYFYLENF

-1826 EKDTFGEDSGMES
+1826 EKETFGVESGMES

-1845 GLVTRFSRASGYANR
+1845 GLVTRFSRPSGYANR
-1860 QKEQQTACHL
+1860 QKEQRSACYL

-1884 QVKCVVVGSLVTTHR
+1884 QVQCVVVGSLVTTHR

-2092 KEALDQKLDML
+2092 KQALDQKLDML

-2115 ENQMLNDEIG
+2115 ESQMLNDEIG

-2139 EVRGHSQRVQAD
+2139 EVRGHSQKVQAD

-2232 YDQSLMARLQRHLEE
+2232 YDQSLMARLQRHLEK

-2277 NYVYGRTLKTAKSVE
+2277 NYVYGRTLKTAKAIE

-2399 ANSSEGSTLAYVQ
+2399 ANSSEGSTLPHQ
-2412 ASSTKG
+2412 FRSSVFV
-2418 SIGFLAS
+2418 SLLRFLAS

-2445 LQTLMEDKNWNHLIQ
+2445 LQTLMEDENWNHLIQ

-2474 NYKKEALRI
+2474 SYKKEALRI

-2490 QPPAKGRTMTSPVV
+2490 Q
-2504 QAGSSSGKR
+2504 
-2513 SEPGNSGN
+2513 
-2521 SPREL
+2521 
-2526 AAGPGHAVPQG
+2526 
-2537 SRGPTQPAG
+2537 
-2546 TPAADSNRSSAAA
+2546 
-2559 SMGAPAADSRRGSAP
+2559 AP
-2574 PYMGVPTADS
+2574 
-2584 NRGSA
+2584 
-2589 AASMG
+2589 
-2594 APAADSRRGSAPPSM
+2594 
-2609 GAAAADSNRNSAAA
+2609 
-2623 SVGAPAAGS
+2623 
-2632 NRSSAPALSGPPA
+2632 
-2645 ADSRRSSTPAPPG
+2645 
-2658 AAAADSR
+2658 
-2665 RSSAPALSG
+2665 
-2674 PPAAHSRRSSAPV
+2674 
-2687 PPGAAAAD
+2687 
-2695 SRRSSAPPSMGTPAA
+2695 
-2710 DSRRS
+2710 
-2715 SAPAPPGA
+2715 
-2723 AAADSRRSSAPAP
+2723 
-2736 PGAAAADS
+2736 
-2744 RRSSAPAPPG
+2744 
-2754 AAALAAMPE
+2754 
-2763 KPRDPRLASLASRTE
+2763 
-2778 ARGKEQPLKDGP
+2778 
-2790 WSAQSNLG
+2790 
-2798 AAAQQ
+2798 
-2803 GLDVSSAARDQIC
+2803 
-2816 RTENAKRT
+2816 
-2824 QQTAGQCNVLP
+2824 
-2835 TAPPTAQHEA
+2835 
-2845 EWRAAVAKSSSRA
+2845 
-2858 PSEGG
+2858 
-2863 QSSEWNRDSRGLS
+2863 
-2876 RRPSQEAPENTD
+2876 
-2888 SGSAKRRKIFP
+2888 

>member
-6 WCTQSGADTTEFLKH
+6 WCTQSGADTTEFLRH

-54 ECPWLHEDLWD
+54 ECPRLHEDLWD
-65 LETSRLVAHME
+65 LETSRLIAHME

-81 ETGEDEL
+81 EAGEDEL
-88 FLIDEHGETPLSG
+88 FLVDEHGETPLSG
-101 FVGPNFENNVRVPLL
+101 YVGPNFENNLRVPLL

-140 MELSH
+140 MELSQ

-327 EIKNIRSSFRRTKSE
+327 EIKNIRSSFMRTKAE
-342 PESDYGDDM
+342 PQSDYGDDM
-351 ISCSQ
+351 MSCSQ

-375 ICPEYCPNMYEDMQT
+375 ICPEYCPYMYEDMQT

-400 RDLRVHHST
+400 RDIRVHHST

-437 LCSEIKDILIERIQQ
+437 LCSEIKDILIERFQE

-505 SEKAPGLCAKGSA
+505 SEKAPGLFAKGSA
-518 PGSLQAPSSVQHACV
+518 AGSLQAPSSVQHACV

-552 KQYLDKLNLL
+552 KHYLDKLNLL

-580 LQTCLKQVI
+580 LQMCLKQVI
-589 RSIKGKALSTS
+589 RSIKGKALSSS
-600 LAGGSSSNS
+600 LAGGSKSSS
-609 TALPTLSI
+609 TALPSVST
-617 KHERNVCDDGYKT
+617 KQERNVCDDGYKM
-630 SGHERRDLHSPFV
+630 SGHERRDLCSPFV

-650 CQENPFQ
+650 CQENPLY

-686 IKKEPDDLAAQEFIF
+686 IKKEPNDLTDQEFVF
-701 PQNSLASKLCKKVQE
+701 PQNSLATKVCGKAQE
-716 NRNSDLAAG
+716 NRSSDLVAG
-725 KCSTGDDSNTQHS
+725 KCNTDDQCFSSNTEHS
-738 DFGRG
+738 DFRRG
-743 RELDMKCKAE
+743 RELEVKHRAE
-753 PKTPP
+753 SKTP
-758 YLSAQTHVDSPSSG
+758 YLSAQTHLDSPSSRS
-772 NCRSMQETSANRVF
+772 CKSMQETSANSGF
-786 QSRLMP
+786 QSRLVP
-792 TKQVSR
+792 TKQVSK
-798 EDSSD
+798 EPSLDSSN
-803 SSRNEP
+803 SSRNEA

-816 DSTLPSLKKV
+816 DSSLLLGHNNTSLKKV
-826 SSEEKSLLSFFKR
+826 STEEKSGPSLLSFFKR
-839 NTNVETSNQ
+839 STNVQTSNQ
-848 EQPNLNHLDKYDC
+848 EQPNLNDLDKYDC
-861 KNQFLETS
+861 KNQFSETS
-869 CRDNISTCGYFP
+869 CRDKISACGYFP

-889 MIRPLSV
+889 VIRPLSV
-896 KCESSDRLFEF
+896 KQESSDRLFEF
-907 SEYFKRENSSVG
+907 SEYFRRETSSVG
-919 KIEEDIV
+919 KKEENFV
-926 KTVSKDDALS
+926 KTVSEDDDSS
-936 DSQIDRELSKLSL
+936 DSQVDRELSKLSL
-949 TAYTKS
+949 AAYAKS
-955 VNFPVESLQESSVC
+955 LNFPVASNQESSVYQ
-969 HNVSDIK
+969 NVSDIK
-976 RKVKGAVRSSNEGQS
+976 RKVKGSVRSSNEGQS
-991 TKCPSGAGGRSNQ
+991 TKCPSGGDHPSNQ
-1004 VIVISDSSDEERGVA
+1004 VIVISDSSDEEKSVA
-1019 DKVWQTKTKD
+1019 EKEESKTKN
-1029 ENLFAEESSTSSSI
+1029 ENVCAEPSSTSSSI
-1043 SDSDAKK
+1043 SDSDTKR
-1050 ESRAPGSP
+1050 ESKSPGSP
-1058 LLLDDCDSQYFEFE
+1058 LLLDDCESQYFEFE
-1072 TEADVFSAW
+1072 TEDEVFSAW

-1087 AVEATQEYKQDHVS
+1087 AVEATQEYKQDDVS
-1101 PAAEMSNSDDCLNDN
+1101 PAPETGNSDDCQNDN

-1124 HYFSDD
+1124 PYFSDE
-1130 ATEEAASSIEKQ
+1130 AMEEAASSIEKQ
-1142 TGDTSHQKEADDT
+1142 TEDASYQKGAGDT
-1155 KEATN
+1155 KEVIN
-1160 SALEESV
+1160 SILEESV
-1167 GKEDAKGQLEK
+1167 GKEEAKGQLEK
-1178 CADKGTAKGFTL
+1178 CADKDTAKGFTL
-1190 DLKLPEPKASTS
+1190 DSKGPEPTASTS
-1202 SISLASK
+1202 PISLASK
-1209 LALKKN
+1209 LALKKK
-1215 STSPRKIIAKCKS
+1215 STSPQKPTAKCKS
-1228 ALVVQRSPKK
+1228 APAVQRSPKK
-1238 PPLVKTAKNKTPL
+1238 PPVVKAAKNKPPL
-1251 QSTTERSQP
+1251 QSTTERCQA

-1275 SPAPTSTV
+1275 SPAPASTA

-1301 SLESLAQLRSHGKA
+1301 SLESLALLRSHGKA
-1315 AGRIGVAQKRR
+1315 AGRIGVTQKKR
-1326 TKQIEPQ
+1326 TKQIEAQ
-1333 CLSVKRNKKLL
+1333 RLSVKGNKKLL
-1344 VCQERQYLRQARP
+1344 ACQDRQYLKSR
-1357 KRSMKNSALS
+1357 RSVKKSAGS
-1367 LESRS
+1367 WESRN
-1372 KVTKVCAKPVEQK
+1372 KVTKMCVKPVVQK
-1385 PRTFELAAIKESVE
+1385 AQSFELGAIKEFE
-1399 NQREKKRE
+1399 HQREKKKE
-1407 ETACPSASERKF
+1407 EAACSSASERKF
-1419 ENFSVEEVASAS
+1419 ESLCVEEVANSS
-1431 EMPHSSDWN
+1431 KMPRSSDWN
-1440 RKWEGNSVV
+1440 SKWEGSSVV
-1449 VPPVPMDSGLSST
+1449 VPPVPMDSSLSST
-1462 ALGDEEDESSG
+1462 ALEGDKDESSG

-1523 VQDAATG
+1523 VQDAAMG
-1530 SVTPEEMDVD
+1530 SKSPEEMDVD
-1540 ESLRQNEPSA
+1540 ESLQQNEVSA
-1550 VVKCKEK
+1550 AVKCKDKE
-1557 DCMEQVEKPGE
+1557 CMEQVEKPGE
-1568 YCSKHPTTSPGPD
+1568 YCSKHPATSPGAD

-1593 IRKPSTTKIFSSA
+1593 TKKPSTAKIFSSA

-1614 SKDLEDGRKLPP
+1614 SKDLEDGTKFPP
-1626 PSKSKVNAAKA
+1626 PSKSKVSAAKPP
-1637 VVVRPP
+1637 VLRPP
-1643 PYPKPAPAG
+1643 MYPKPAPAG
-1652 NPPCTSPSF
+1652 NPTCKSPTF
-1661 SNVPQ
+1661 K

-1675 LQNRRYENAS
+1675 SQNKRYDNAS
-1685 NISRGPGRETY
+1685 NISRGPGRETS
-1696 SSFLGAQQRDYS
+1696 SSFLGQQRDYS

-1720 MFANFSLFGTPDNLL
+1720 MFENFSYFGTPNHLL
-1735 HSIVASV
+1735 QTIVAAV
-1742 PVHFQGYNEYFN
+1742 PPHFQGYNEYFD

-1778 REKSYCFYLENF
+1778 REKGYYFYLENF

-1818 LILLVVHK
+1818 LILLKVHK
-1826 EKDTFGEDSGMES
+1826 QKDTFGEESGLEY
-1839 HIVNHV
+1839 HTVNHV
-1845 GLVTRFSRASGYANR
+1845 GFVTRFARASGCANG

-1870 TVQTRGNLSFFIHK
+1870 TVQTQGNLSFFIHK

-1912 AKPII
+1912 VRPII

-1933 GSAASYMNEYNE
+1933 GSAVSYMNEYNE

-2029 IIAFKEKCQNKQEP
+2029 IISFKEKCQNKQEP

-2052 VRLGAEKSINSE
+2052 VRLGPEKSINNE

-2092 KEALDQKLDML
+2092 KEALDQKLDLL

-2115 ENQMLNDEIG
+2115 ESQMLNDEIG
-2125 RLAKERQQLASQLK
+2125 KLAKERQQLASQLK
-2139 EVRGHSQRVQAD
+2139 EARVHSQKVQAD

-2206 CNKLVLVGDPKQLPP
+2206 CNKLILVGDPKQLPP

-2232 YDQSLMARLQRHLEE
+2232 YDQSLMARLQKHLEE
-2247 QVQRNMLHSLPV
+2247 QVQRNVLHSLPV

-2277 NYVYGRTLKTAKSVE
+2277 NYVYGRTLKTAKAIE

-2399 ANSSEGSTLAYVQ
+2399 ANSSEGSALPHLQ
-2412 ASSTKG
+2412 ANSTKG

-2445 LQTLMEDKNWNHLIQ
+2445 LQTLMGDENWNHLIQ

-2490 QPPAKGRTMTSPVV
+2490 QPPAKGGTVTSPVV
-2504 QAGSSSGKR
+2504 QAASSSGKR
-2513 SEPGNSGN
+2513 SEPGNSGS
-2521 SPREL
+2521 SPREV

-2546 TPAADSNRSSAAA
+2546 A
-2559 SMGAPAADSRRGSAP
+2559 
-2574 PYMGVPTADS
+2574 ADS

-2589 AASMG
+2589 PAAVG
-2594 APAADSRRGSAPPSM
+2594 APAAVPRSVSAPASVGAAATDSRRVSAPAAV
-2609 GAAAADSNRNSAAA
+2609 GAAAADSRRVS
-2623 SVGAPAAGS
+2623 APAAVG
-2632 NRSSAPALSGPPA
+2632 APA
-2645 ADSRRSSTPAPPG
+2645 ADSRRSSTPASVG
-2658 AAAADSR
+2658 AGAADSR
-2665 RSSAPALSG
+2665 RSSAPAPLGTSSAD
-2674 PPAAHSRRSSAPV
+2674 PKRSSSAPA
-2687 PPGAAAAD
+2687 PSGA
-2695 SRRSSAPPSMGTPAA
+2695 PAA

-2715 SAPAPPGA
+2715 SAPAPLGTP
-2723 AAADSRRSSAPAP
+2723 AADPKRSSSVPAP
-2736 PGAAAADS
+2736 S
-2744 RRSSAPAPPG
+2744 G
-2754 AAALAAMPE
+2754 AAALGAIPE
-2763 KPRDPRLASLASRTE
+2763 KPRDPRLASLATRAE
-2778 ARGKEQPLKDGP
+2778 GKGKEQPLR
-2790 WSAQSNLG
+2790 SAQSTPG
-2798 AAAQQ
+2798 SAAQQ
-2803 GLDVSSAARDQIC
+2803 GLHVSPAARDWVC
-2816 RTENAKRT
+2816 RTESARRA
-2824 QQTAGQCNVLP
+2824 QQAAGQGSVLP
-2835 TAPPTAQHEA
+2835 PAPPSGQHEGDR
-2845 EWRAAVAKSSSRA
+2845 RAAVSKSASRA
-2858 PSEGG
+2858 PREGA
-2863 QSSEWNRDSRGLS
+2863 QSSGSEWNKDSRGVS
-2876 RRPSQEAPENTD
+2876 RRPSQESPEN
-2888 SGSAKRRKIFP
+2888 SESSSAKRRKFFH

>member
-54 ECPWLHEDLWD
+54 ECPKLHKDLWD

-81 ETGEDEL
+81 ETGEDDEL
-88 FLIDEHGETPLSG
+88 FLIDENGETRLSG
-101 FVGPNFENNVRVPLL
+101 YVGPNFENNLRVPLL
-116 EILKYPYLLLHEK
+116 EILKYPYLLLHKK

-187 YDLEEVLTCLFKVIE
+187 YDLEEVLTCLFRVIE

-327 EIKNIRSSFRRTKSE
+327 EIKNIRSSFKRTKSE

-505 SEKAPGLCAKGSA
+505 SEKVPGLCAKGA
-518 PGSLQAPSSVQHACV
+518 GSLQAPNSVQHACV

-538 LLKEGYQL
+538 LLKEGYQI

-580 LQTCLKQVI
+580 LQMCLKQVL

-609 TALPTLSI
+609 TALPTISI
-617 KHERNVCDDGYKT
+617 KQERNACGDGYKM
-630 SGHERRDLHSPFV
+630 SGHEREDLCSPCV

-650 CQENPFQ
+650 CQENPFH
-657 RRKNAWEEECRDA
+657 RRKNAWEEEYRDA
-670 CRSSTSCT
+670 PRSSTSCT

-686 IKKEPDDLAAQEFIF
+686 IKKEPDDLTAQECIF
-701 PQNSLASKLCKKVQE
+701 PQNSLAAKLAGKVQE
-716 NRNSDLAAG
+716 NRNYDLGAG
-725 KCSTGDDSNTQHS
+725 KCNTDNQCFNSNAQHS
-738 DFGRG
+738 DFRRG
-743 RELDMKCKAE
+743 RELEIKHEAE
-753 PKTPP
+753 PRTPP
-758 YLSAQTHVDSPSSG
+758 HLSAQTHLDSPYSR
-772 NCRSMQETSANRVF
+772 NCKSMQETSVNSVF
-786 QSRLMP
+786 QCRLVP
-792 TKQVSR
+792 SKQIPKEASP
-798 EDSSD
+798 DSSN
-803 SSRNEP
+803 SRNEP

-816 DSTLPSLKKV
+816 DSALLLGHNDTSLKKV
-826 SSEEKSLLSFFKR
+826 SAEEKSGSSLMSFFKKHS
-839 NTNVETSNQ
+839 NMQTSNQ
-848 EQPNLNHLDKYDC
+848 EQPNLKDLDKYDC
-861 KNQFLETS
+861 KNQISETFH
-869 CRDNISTCGYFP
+869 RDKISAYGYFP

-896 KCESSDRLFEF
+896 KRESSDRLFEF

-919 KIEEDIV
+919 KKEEDSV
-926 KTVSKDDALS
+926 QTVCKDNALS
-936 DSQIDRELSKLSL
+936 DSQVDRELSKLSL
-949 TAYTKS
+949 AAYAKS
-955 VNFPVESLQESSVC
+955 VNFPLVSSQESSVY
-969 HNVSDIK
+969 HNVSDVR
-976 RKVKGAVRSSNEGQS
+976 RKVKGTVRSSNKGQS
-991 TKCPSGAGGRSNQ
+991 TRCPCGADGPNNQ
-1004 VIVISDSSDEERGVA
+1004 VIVISDSSDEEKSVS
-1019 DKVWQTKTKD
+1019 DKEETKTKN
-1029 ENLFAEESSTSSSI
+1029 ENVCAEQSSTSSSI
-1043 SDSDAKK
+1043 SDSDTKR
-1050 ESRAPGSP
+1050 ESKSPGSP
-1058 LLLDDCDSQYFEFE
+1058 MLLDDCGSQYFEFE
-1072 TEADVFSAW
+1072 TEAEVFSAW

-1087 AVEATQEYKQDHVS
+1087 AVETTQEYKQDHVS
-1101 PAAEMSNSDDCLNDN
+1101 PAAEGSNSDDFHNNN

-1124 HYFSDD
+1124 DYLSDD
-1130 ATEEAASSIEKQ
+1130 TMEEAGSSIEKQ
-1142 TGDTSHQKEADDT
+1142 TEDISHQKEVDDT

-1160 SALEESV
+1160 STLQESV
-1167 GKEDAKGQLEK
+1167 RKEDAKGQLEK
-1178 CADKGTAKGFTL
+1178 CADKGTAEGFTL
-1190 DLKLPEPKASTS
+1190 DSKLPEPKASTS
-1202 SISLASK
+1202 PLSLASK

-1215 STSPRKIIAKCKS
+1215 STSPQKTAAKCKS
-1228 ALVVQRSPKK
+1228 APAVQRSPKK
-1238 PPLVKTAKNKTPL
+1238 PPIVKTAKNKTSL
-1251 QSTTERSQP
+1251 QSMPERSQP

-1275 SPAPTSTV
+1275 SPAPASTV

-1315 AGRIGVAQKRR
+1315 AGRIGVAQKKR
-1326 TKQIEPQ
+1326 TKQIEAQ
-1333 CLSVKRNKKLL
+1333 RLSVKYNKKLL
-1344 VCQERQYLRQARP
+1344 ICQDRQYSRQARP
-1357 KRSMKNSALS
+1357 KRSVKNSAGS
-1367 LESRS
+1367 LESRN
-1372 KVTKVCAKPVEQK
+1372 KVTKVRAKPVEQK
-1385 PRTFELAAIKESVE
+1385 PQSFELASIKESVE

-1407 ETACPSASERKF
+1407 ETAWPSASERKF
-1419 ENFSVEEVASAS
+1419 ESLSVEEAGGASK
-1431 EMPHSSDWN
+1431 MPHSSDWN
-1440 RKWEGNSVV
+1440 RKWEGNSVM
-1449 VPPVPMDSGLSST
+1449 VPPVPTDSSLSST
-1462 ALGDEEDESSG
+1462 ALGDDKNESSG

-1523 VQDAATG
+1523 VQDAAV
-1530 SVTPEEMDVD
+1530 SSKTPEEMDVD

-1550 VVKCKEK
+1550 VVKRNYK
-1557 DCMEQVEKPGE
+1557 DCMEKVEKPGE
-1568 YCSKHPTTSPGPD
+1568 YCSKHTATTPGAD
-1581 HVFAKPSLPPPK
+1581 HVFAKPSLLPPK
-1593 IRKPSTTKIFSSA
+1593 IRKPSTTKIFSSV

-1614 SKDLEDGRKLPP
+1614 SKDLEGVRKLPP
-1626 PSKSKVNAAKA
+1626 PSKSKVNAAKVA
-1637 VVVRPP
+1637 LVRPP
-1643 PYPKPAPAG
+1643 TYPKPAPVG
-1652 NPPCTSPSF
+1652 NPMCKTPSF
-1661 SNVPQ
+1661 SSAPQ
-1666 PLSSSNVLQ
+1666 PLSSNNILQ
-1675 LQNRRYENAS
+1675 SQNRHYDNVS

-1720 MFANFSLFGTPDNLL
+1720 MFANFSHFGTPNNLL
-1735 HSIVASV
+1735 QSIVASV
-1742 PVHFQGYNEYFN
+1742 PVQFQGYNDYFN

-1778 REKSYCFYLENF
+1778 REKSYCFYLQNF

-1826 EKDTFGEDSGMES
+1826 EKDTFGEESGMEN
-1839 HIVNHV
+1839 HKVNHV
-1845 GLVTRFSRASGYANR
+1845 GLVTRFSRASGYGNR

-1933 GSAASYMNEYNE
+1933 GSAASYMSEYNE
-1945 DQKRAIETAYAMV
+1945 DQKRAIETAYAML

-2052 VRLGAEKSINSE
+2052 VRLGAEKSINNE

-2085 DQDIQKK
+2085 DHDIQKK

-2115 ENQMLNDEIG
+2115 EVARHQMLNDEIG

-2139 EVRGHSQRVQAD
+2139 EVRGHSQKVQAD

-2247 QVQRNMLHSLPV
+2247 QVQRNVLHSLPV

-2277 NYVYGRTLKTAKSVE
+2277 NYVYGRTLKTAKAIE

-2399 ANSSEGSTLAYVQ
+2399 ANGSEGSAFRSLVFVL
-2412 ASSTKG
+2412 SLR
-2418 SIGFLAS
+2418 FLAS

-2490 QPPAKGRTMTSPVV
+2490 QPP
-2504 QAGSSSGKR
+2504 
-2513 SEPGNSGN
+2513 
-2521 SPREL
+2521 
-2526 AAGPGHAVPQG
+2526 
-2537 SRGPTQPAG
+2537 
-2546 TPAADSNRSSAAA
+2546 
-2559 SMGAPAADSRRGSAP
+2559 
-2574 PYMGVPTADS
+2574 
-2584 NRGSA
+2584 
-2589 AASMG
+2589 
-2594 APAADSRRGSAPPSM
+2594 
-2609 GAAAADSNRNSAAA
+2609 
-2623 SVGAPAAGS
+2623 
-2632 NRSSAPALSGPPA
+2632 
-2645 ADSRRSSTPAPPG
+2645 
-2658 AAAADSR
+2658 
-2665 RSSAPALSG
+2665 
-2674 PPAAHSRRSSAPV
+2674 
-2687 PPGAAAAD
+2687 
-2695 SRRSSAPPSMGTPAA
+2695 
-2710 DSRRS
+2710 
-2715 SAPAPPGA
+2715 
-2723 AAADSRRSSAPAP
+2723 
-2736 PGAAAADS
+2736 
-2744 RRSSAPAPPG
+2744 
-2754 AAALAAMPE
+2754 
-2763 KPRDPRLASLASRTE
+2763 
-2778 ARGKEQPLKDGP
+2778 
-2790 WSAQSNLG
+2790 
-2798 AAAQQ
+2798 
-2803 GLDVSSAARDQIC
+2803 
-2816 RTENAKRT
+2816 
-2824 QQTAGQCNVLP
+2824 
-2835 TAPPTAQHEA
+2835 
-2845 EWRAAVAKSSSRA
+2845 
-2858 PSEGG
+2858 
-2863 QSSEWNRDSRGLS
+2863 
-2876 RRPSQEAPENTD
+2876 
-2888 SGSAKRRKIFP
+2888 

>member
-6 WCTQSGADTTEFLKH
+6 WCTQSGADSTDFLKH
-21 YAAQRLSQE
+21 YATQRLSQE

-54 ECPWLHEDLWD
+54 ECPRLHKDLWD

-76 KSMNE
+76 KSMHE
-81 ETGEDEL
+81 EMGEDDEL
-88 FLIDEHGETPLSG
+88 FLVDENGETRLSG
-101 FVGPNFENNVRVPLL
+101 YLGPNFENNLRVPLL

-220 KLILLPAHLYDTANY
+220 KLILLPAHLYDTSNY

-260 PDKQND
+260 PAKQND

-278 AADDS
+278 ADDDS

-327 EIKNIRSSFRRTKSE
+327 EIKNIRCSFRRSKSE
-342 PESDYGDDM
+342 PESDYSDDM

-400 RDLRVHHST
+400 KDMRVHHST

-467 VELHRS
+467 VELHRN
-473 KKCLHLLWIS
+473 KNCLHLLWIS

-505 SEKAPGLCAKGSA
+505 SEKALGQCAKGSA
-518 PGSLQAPSSVQHACV
+518 AGSSQAPSSVQHACV

-538 LLKEGYQL
+538 LLKEGYQI

-552 KQYLDKLNLL
+552 KQYLDKLSL
-562 LRGNRAVGWQ
+562 LRGNRAMGWQ

-580 LQTCLKQVI
+580 LQMCLKQVI
-589 RSIKGKALSTS
+589 RNIKGKALSTS
-600 LAGGSSSNS
+600 LVRGSSSSS
-609 TALPTLSI
+609 TALPAISI
-617 KHERNVCDDGYKT
+617 KQERNACDDGYKA
-630 SGHERRDLHSPFV
+630 SGHEREDLHSPFV
-643 MSKEGRD
+643 PSKEGRD
-650 CQENPFQ
+650 CQENSVH
-657 RRKNAWEEECRDA
+657 RRKNSWEGECRDA
-670 CRSSTSCT
+670 SRSSTSCT

-686 IKKEPDDLAAQEFIF
+686 IKKEPDDLAAQEYSF
-701 PQNSLASKLCKKVQE
+701 PQNFLAAKIGGKVQE
-716 NRNSDLAAG
+716 NRNYDLVAG
-725 KCSTGDDSNTQHS
+725 KCNMDDQCFNSNAQHL
-738 DFGRG
+738 DLRKG
-743 RELDMKCKAE
+743 RELEIKREAE
-753 PKTPP
+753 PEAPP
-758 YLSAQTHVDSPSSG
+758 CLSAQTHFDSCNSLKMK
-772 NCRSMQETSANRVF
+772 SMQETNVNSVF
-786 QSRLMP
+786 QCRLVP
-792 TKQVSR
+792 NKQVSK
-798 EDSSD
+798 EASLDCSN

-816 DSTLPSLKKV
+816 ESTLHLGHNDTSLKKIPT
-826 SSEEKSLLSFFKR
+826 EEKSGSLLSFFRR
-839 NTNVETSNQ
+839 NANMQTSNQ
-848 EQPNLNHLDKYDC
+848 EQTNLNDVDKYDC
-861 KNQFLETS
+861 KNQIPDTF
-869 CRDNISTCGYFP
+869 CRDKISACGYFP

-889 MIRPLSV
+889 TIRPLSV
-896 KCESSDRLFEF
+896 KRESSDRLFEF

-919 KIEEDIV
+919 KKEEDFV
-926 KTVSKDDALS
+926 KTVSEDDTLS
-936 DSQIDRELSKLSL
+936 DSQVDRDLSKLSL
-949 TAYTKS
+949 AAYAKS
-955 VNFPVESLQESSVC
+955 VNFSLASSQESSV
-969 HNVSDIK
+969 HPNVSDVK
-976 RKVKGAVRSSNEGQS
+976 RKVKGTVRSSEGQS
-991 TKCPSGAGGRSNQ
+991 TRYPCGADRLSNQ
-1004 VIVISDSSDEERGVA
+1004 VIVISDSSDEEKSVPE
-1019 DKVWQTKTKD
+1019 KEETKTKN
-1029 ENLFAEESSTSSSI
+1029 ENMCAEQSSTSSSI
-1043 SDSDAKK
+1043 SDSGTKT
-1050 ESRAPGSP
+1050 ESKSP
-1058 LLLDDCDSQYFEFE
+1058 DSPVLLDDCDSQYFEFE
-1072 TEADVFSAW
+1072 TEAEVFSAW
-1081 QDTQAY
+1081 QDTQA
-1087 AVEATQEYKQDHVS
+1087 
-1101 PAAEMSNSDDCLNDN
+1101 
-1116 LNDWGYDL
+1116 
-1124 HYFSDD
+1124 DD
-1130 ATEEAASSIEKQ
+1130 AMDEAESSTEKQ
-1142 TGDTSHQKEADDT
+1142 TEDASHQKKADET

-1160 SALEESV
+1160 SALQESV
-1167 GKEDAKGQLEK
+1167 GKEDAKGLEK

-1190 DLKLPEPKASTS
+1190 DSKLPEPRTSTS
-1202 SISLASK
+1202 PITLDSKLPEPRTSTSPISLASK
-1209 LALKKN
+1209 
-1215 STSPRKIIAKCKS
+1215 
-1228 ALVVQRSPKK
+1228 SPKK
-1238 PPLVKTAKNKTPL
+1238 PPVVKTAKNKTPL
-1251 QSTTERSQP
+1251 QSMAERSQP
-1260 GRSMPAVVPPRKVRQ
+1260 GRSIPAVVPPRKVRQ
-1275 SPAPTSTV
+1275 SPAPTSTA

-1315 AGRIGVAQKRR
+1315 AGRIGVTQKKR
-1326 TKQIEPQ
+1326 TKLTEAQR
-1333 CLSVKRNKKLL
+1333 LSVKHHKKLL
-1344 VCQERQYLRQARP
+1344 ICQERSYSRQIRP
-1357 KRSMKNSALS
+1357 KSSVKNSKL
-1367 LESRS
+1367 
-1372 KVTKVCAKPVEQK
+1372 
-1385 PRTFELAAIKESVE
+1385 
-1399 NQREKKRE
+1399 
-1407 ETACPSASERKF
+1407 
-1419 ENFSVEEVASAS
+1419 SVEEVASAS
-1431 EMPHSSDWN
+1431 KMPLSSEWN
-1440 RKWEGNSVV
+1440 RKWEDTSVV
-1449 VPPVPMDSGLSST
+1449 VPSVPMDSISST
-1462 ALGDEEDESSG
+1462 ALGDNKDASSG
-1473 KGCTVLPECEMKTS
+1473 KDCTALPECEMKSS
-1487 KQNGCKSDES
+1487 KQNGCKFDENSDE
-1497 SDEGDDN
+1497 DDDN

-1523 VQDAATG
+1523 IQNDATG
-1530 SVTPEEMDVD
+1530 SKNPEEMDVG
-1540 ESLRQNEPSA
+1540 ESLQQNEPSA
-1550 VVKCKEK
+1550 VVKCQYK
-1557 DCMEQVEKPGE
+1557 DCMEKVGKSGE
-1568 YCSKHPTTSPGPD
+1568 HCSKHTATSSGAD

-1593 IRKPSTTKIFSSA
+1593 IRKPSTTKIFSTA

-1614 SKDLEDGRKLPP
+1614 SRDLEDVRKLPP
-1626 PSKSKVNAAKA
+1626 PSKSKVNAAKP
-1637 VVVRPP
+1637 VLVRPP
-1643 PYPKPAPAG
+1643 PHPRTAPVG
-1652 NPPCTSPSF
+1652 NPTCKSTSVSK
-1661 SNVPQ
+1661 VPQ

-1675 LQNRRYENAS
+1675 PQNRYYDNIS

-1720 MFANFSLFGTPDNLL
+1720 MFANFVYFGTPNNLL
-1735 HSIVASV
+1735 QSIVASV
-1742 PVHFQGYNEYFN
+1742 PVQFQGYNDYFN

-1766 TLAQEWVENQKV
+1766 TVSSFLPFVLVQSTLIN
-1778 REKSYCFYLENF
+1778 
-1790 SADMNTAH
+1790 
-1798 FTAHLRESDLA
+1798 SDLA

-1826 EKDTFGEDSGMES
+1826 EKDTFGEESGTEN

-1845 GLVTRFSRASGYANR
+1845 GLVTRFSRASGYPNR

-1899 KFKGLLLLSRSPL
+1899 EFKGLLLLSRSPL

-1928 LPVAS
+1928 LP
-1933 GSAASYMNEYNE
+1933 ASYMNEYNE
-1945 DQKRAIETAYAMV
+1945 DQKRAIETAYAML

-1988 VLRENTRNEKTARKK
+1988 VLRENTRNEKTAWKR

-2029 IIAFKEKCQNKQEP
+2029 IVAFKEKCQNKQEP

-2052 VRLGAEKSINSE
+2052 VRLGAEKSINNE

-2070 DKQVEHRMKRKPGDC
+2070 DKNQTFLQFSVRVCVKGGFSLIFFS
-2085 DQDIQKK
+2085 IQ
-2092 KEALDQKLDML
+2092 
-2103 SRERAMH
+2103 S
-2110 RCEKR
+2110 
-2115 ENQMLNDEIG
+2115 QMLNDEIS

-2139 EVRGHSQRVQAD
+2139 EVRGHSQKVQAD

-2166 GGSLLESAF
+2166 GGSLLESVF

-2247 QVQRNMLHSLPV
+2247 QVQRNVLHSLPV

-2277 NYVYGRTLKTAKSVE
+2277 NYVYGRTLKTAKAIE

-2318 NDSYSNPREVKL
+2318 HDSYSNPREVKL

-2342 KDLGLRRIGIITPY
+2342 NDLGLRRIGIITPY
-2356 SAQKKKI
+2356 SAQKKRI
-2363 QEQLDSV
+2363 QGQLDSV

-2399 ANSSEGSTLAYVQ
+2399 ANIFVLSLR
-2412 ASSTKG
+2412 
-2418 SIGFLAS
+2418 FLAS

-2490 QPPAKGRTMTSPVV
+2490 QPPAKGGTMTSPAV
-2504 QAGSSSGKR
+2504 QAASSSGKKV
-2513 SEPGNSGN
+2513 EPGNPGN
-2521 SPREL
+2521 SPRECTV
-2526 AAGPGHAVPQG
+2526 GPGHAVPQA
-2537 SRGPTQPAG
+2537 SREPAQP
-2546 TPAADSNRSSAAA
+2546 P
-2559 SMGAPAADSRRGSAP
+2559 GAPAADSRRGN
-2574 PYMGVPTADS
+2574 VPVPV
-2584 NRGSA
+2584 
-2589 AASMG
+2589 G
-2594 APAADSRRGSAPPSM
+2594 APAADSRRGNVPVPL
-2609 GAAAADSNRNSAAA
+2609 GA
-2623 SVGAPAAGS
+2623 
-2632 NRSSAPALSGPPA
+2632 PA
-2645 ADSRRSSTPAPPG
+2645 ADSRRTI
-2658 AAAADSR
+2658 
-2665 RSSAPALSG
+2665 L
-2674 PPAAHSRRSSAPV
+2674 PV
-2687 PPGAAAAD
+2687 PVGA
-2695 SRRSSAPPSMGTPAA
+2695 PAA

-2715 SAPAPPGA
+2715 SAPVPGGAP
-2723 AAADSRRSSAPAP
+2723 AADSRRSSAPVPGGAP
-2736 PGAAAADS
+2736 AAEF
-2744 RRSSAPAPPG
+2744 RRASAPAPLG
-2754 AAALAAMPE
+2754 AAALAALPE
-2763 KPRDPRLASLASRTE
+2763 KPRDPRLASLASRIE
-2778 ARGKEQPLKDGP
+2778 AKGKEQPLKDGP
-2790 WSAQSNLG
+2790 QSAQSNPG
-2798 AAAQQ
+2798 SAAQQ

-2816 RTENAKRT
+2816 RTEGAKKA
-2824 QQTAGQCNVLP
+2824 QQTPGQCKVLP
-2835 TAPPTAQHEA
+2835 TAPLTAQHEGDQ
-2845 EWRAAVAKSSSRA
+2845 RGAVSKSDSKA

-2863 QSSEWNRDSRGLS
+2863 QSSSSECSKDSRGLS
-2876 RRPSQEAPENTD
+2876 RRPSQESPENTE
-2888 SGSAKRRKIFP
+2888 SSSAKRRKIFP

>member
-21 YAAQRLSQE
+21 YAAHRLSQE

-35 NDDLCY
+35 NDDLSY

-54 ECPWLHEDLWD
+54 ECPRLHEDLWD
-65 LETSRLVAHME
+65 LETSRLIAHME

-81 ETGEDEL
+81 ETGEDDEL
-88 FLIDEHGETPLSG
+88 FLIDEHGETRLSG
-101 FVGPNFENNVRVPLL
+101 YVGPNFENNLRVPLL
-116 EILKYPYLLLHEK
+116 EILKYPYLLLHKK

-161 VHPNEVIRRWA
+161 VHPHEVIRRWA

-370 GWKAA
+370 GWRAA

-400 RDLRVHHST
+400 RDMRVHHST

-467 VELHRS
+467 VELHRR

-483 SQEWVEAVVRCATL
+483 SQEWVEAVVRCTTL

-505 SEKAPGLCAKGSA
+505 SEKALGLCAKGSGA
-518 PGSLQAPSSVQHACV
+518 GSFQAPSSVQHACV

-538 LLKEGYQL
+538 LLKEGYQI

-580 LQTCLKQVI
+580 LQMCLKQVI

-600 LAGGSSSNS
+600 LVGGSSSNS
-609 TALPTLSI
+609 TALPTGSI
-617 KHERNVCDDGYKT
+617 KHERNACDDGYKT
-630 SGHERRDLHSPFV
+630 SGHDREDLYSSFV
-643 MSKEGRD
+643 TSKEGRD
-650 CQENPFQ
+650 CPENPFH

-670 CRSSTSCT
+670 GRSSTSCT

-686 IKKEPDDLAAQEFIF
+686 IKKEHDDLTAQEFVF
-701 PQNSLASKLCKKVQE
+701 PQNSSATKVCGKVQE
-716 NRNSDLAAG
+716 NRSYDLVPG
-725 KCSTGDDSNTQHS
+725 KCNTDDQFFNSNTHPS
-738 DFGRG
+738 DFRRG
-743 RELDMKCKAE
+743 REFEMKHKAE
-753 PKTPP
+753 LKTPP
-758 YLSAQTHVDSPSSG
+758 YLCAQTHLDCPSSR
-772 NCRSMQETSANRVF
+772 NCKSLQETSANSEF
-786 QSRLMP
+786 QSRLVP
-792 TKQVSR
+792 TKQASK
-798 EDSSD
+798 EASLDSSN
-803 SSRNEP
+803 SSRNKP

-816 DSTLPSLKKV
+816 DSTLLVGRNDTSLNKV
-826 SSEEKSLLSFFKR
+826 STEEKSGSSLLSSFKR
-839 NTNVETSNQ
+839 NTNVQTSNQ
-848 EQPNLNHLDKYDC
+848 EQPNLNDLDKYDC

-869 CRDNISTCGYFP
+869 CRDKIPTYGYFP
-881 FSSENKRD
+881 LSSENKRN

-907 SEYFKRENSSVG
+907 SEYFKRENSSMG
-919 KIEEDIV
+919 KKEEDFV
-926 KTVSKDDALS
+926 KTVSKDDTLS
-936 DSQIDRELSKLSL
+936 DAQVDRELSKLSL
-949 TAYTKS
+949 AAYAKS
-955 VNFPVESLQESSVC
+955 VNFPVESNQESSVY
-969 HNVSDIK
+969 HNVSEIK
-976 RKVKGAVRSSNEGQS
+976 RKVKGSVRSSNEGQS
-991 TKCPSGAGGRSNQ
+991 TRCPSGADGPNNQ
-1004 VIVISDSSDEERGVA
+1004 VIVISDSSDEEKSMA
-1019 DKVWQTKTKD
+1019 EKEEIKTKN
-1029 ENLFAEESSTSSSI
+1029 ENVCAEPSSTSSNV
-1043 SDSDAKK
+1043 SDSDIKR
-1050 ESRAPGSP
+1050 ESKSPGSP
-1058 LLLDDCDSQYFEFE
+1058 MLLDDCDSQYFEFE
-1072 TEADVFSAW
+1072 TEAEVFSAW

-1087 AVEATQEYKQDHVS
+1087 AVETTQEYKQDHVS
-1101 PAAEMSNSDDCLNDN
+1101 PAAETSNSDDCLNND

-1124 HYFSDD
+1124 YYFSDD
-1130 ATEEAASSIEKQ
+1130 TMEEATSSIEKQ
-1142 TGDTSHQKEADDT
+1142 TEDTSHQKEAGGT
-1155 KEATN
+1155 KEVTN
-1160 SALEESV
+1160 STLEESV

-1178 CADKGTAKGFTL
+1178 GADKGVAKGFTP
-1190 DLKLPEPKASTS
+1190 DSKLPEPTASTS
-1202 SISLASK
+1202 PISLASK

-1215 STSPRKIIAKCKS
+1215 STSPQKPTAKCKS
-1228 ALVVQRSPKK
+1228 APAVQRSPKK
-1238 PPLVKTAKNKTPL
+1238 PPVVKTAKNKPL
-1251 QSTTERSQP
+1251 QSMTERSQP
-1260 GRSMPAVVPPRKVRQ
+1260 GRSLPAVVPPRKVRQ
-1275 SPAPTSTV
+1275 SPAPSSTV

-1315 AGRIGVAQKRR
+1315 AGRIGVAQKKR
-1326 TKQIEPQ
+1326 TKQIEAQ
-1333 CLSVKRNKKLL
+1333 RLSVKRNKKLL
-1344 VCQERQYLRQARP
+1344 ICQDQKYPRQTRS
-1357 KRSMKNSALS
+1357 KRSVKNPAGSS
-1367 LESRS
+1367 ESRN
-1372 KVTKVCAKPVEQK
+1372 KVIKVCVKPVEQK
-1385 PRTFELAAIKESVE
+1385 PQGFELAAIKESVQ

-1407 ETACPSASERKF
+1407 ETACPSTSEGKF
-1419 ENFSVEEVASAS
+1419 ESLSVEDMASAS
-1431 EMPHSSDWN
+1431 KMPHSSDWN

-1449 VPPVPMDSGLSST
+1449 VPPVPMDSSLSST
-1462 ALGDEEDESSG
+1462 ALGDDKDESSG
-1473 KGCTVLPECEMKTS
+1473 KGCTVLPGGEMKTS
-1487 KQNGCKSDES
+1487 RQNGCKSDES

-1523 VQDAATG
+1523 VQDAAIG
-1530 SVTPEEMDVD
+1530 SKTPEEMDVE
-1540 ESLRQNEPSA
+1540 ESLQQSEPSA
-1550 VVKCKEK
+1550 VVKCKDK

-1568 YCSKHPTTSPGPD
+1568 YCSKHPATDPGAD

-1593 IRKPSTTKIFSSA
+1593 TRKPSTIKIFSSS

-1614 SKDLEDGRKLPP
+1614 SKDLEDVRKLPP
-1626 PSKSKVNAAKA
+1626 PSKNKVNASKP

-1643 PYPKPAPAG
+1643 LYPKPAPAG
-1652 NPPCTSPSF
+1652 NPTCRSPSF

-1666 PLSSSNVLQ
+1666 PLGSSNVLQ
-1675 LQNRRYENAS
+1675 SQNRQYDNAL
-1685 NISRGPGRETY
+1685 NIYREHGQETY

-1720 MFANFSLFGTPDNLL
+1720 MFANFSLFGTPNNLL
-1735 HSIVASV
+1735 QSIVASV
-1742 PVHFQGYNEYFN
+1742 PVQFQGYNEYFN

-1766 TLAQEWVENQKV
+1766 TLAQEWVENQKA
-1778 REKSYCFYLENF
+1778 REKGYCFYLQNF

-1826 EKDTFGEDSGMES
+1826 EKDTFGEESGMDS

-1933 GSAASYMNEYNE
+1933 GSAASHMNEYNE

-2052 VRLGAEKSINSE
+2052 VRLGAEKSINNE

-2110 RCEKR
+2110 KCEKR
-2115 ENQMLNDEIG
+2115 ESQMLNDEIG

-2139 EVRGHSQRVQAD
+2139 EVRGHSQKVQAD

-2247 QVQRNMLHSLPV
+2247 QVQRNVLCSLPV

-2277 NYVYGRTLKTAKSVE
+2277 NYVYGRTLKTAKAIE

-2318 NDSYSNPREVKL
+2318 NESYSNPREVKL
-2330 VMELIRTIKEKR
+2330 VMELIKTIKEKR

-2356 SAQKKKI
+2356 SAQKRKI

-2412 ASSTKG
+2412 ANSTKG

-2490 QPPAKGRTMTSPVV
+2490 QPPAKGGTMTSPVL

-2521 SPREL
+2521 SPQEL

-2537 SRGPTQPAG
+2537 SRGPTQPAVAA
-2546 TPAADSNRSSAAA
+2546 AADSRRGSAPA
-2559 SMGAPAADSRRGSAP
+2559 SGAAPAADSRRGSAP
-2574 PYMGVPTADS
+2574 
-2584 NRGSA
+2584 
-2589 AASMG
+2589 ASM
-2594 APAADSRRGSAPPSM
+2594 
-2609 GAAAADSNRNSAAA
+2609 
-2623 SVGAPAAGS
+2623 
-2632 NRSSAPALSGPPA
+2632 
-2645 ADSRRSSTPAPPG
+2645 
-2658 AAAADSR
+2658 
-2665 RSSAPALSG
+2665 
-2674 PPAAHSRRSSAPV
+2674 
-2687 PPGAAAAD
+2687 
-2695 SRRSSAPPSMGTPAA
+2695 
-2710 DSRRS
+2710 
-2715 SAPAPPGA
+2715 
-2723 AAADSRRSSAPAP
+2723 
-2736 PGAAAADS
+2736 
-2744 RRSSAPAPPG
+2744 G
-2754 AAALAAMPE
+2754 AAALAAIPE

-2778 ARGKEQPLKDGP
+2778 AKGTEQPSRDGHR
-2790 WSAQSNLG
+2790 SAQSNPG
-2798 AAAQQ
+2798 STPQQ
-2803 GLDVSSAARDQIC
+2803 GLDVSSAARDHIC
-2816 RTENAKRT
+2816 RTENAKKA
-2824 QQTAGQCNVLP
+2824 QQTAGQCSLLP
-2835 TAPPTAQHEA
+2835 TAPHTAQHECD
-2845 EWRAAVAKSSSRA
+2845 WRAAVSKSGSKA

-2863 QSSEWNRDSRGLS
+2863 QSRSHEWNKDSRGLP
-2876 RRPSQEAPENTD
+2876 RRPSQESPENTE
-2888 SGSAKRRKIFP
+2888 SSSAKRRKIFP

>member
-6 WCTQSGADTTEFLKH
+6 WCTQSGADTTEFLKQ

-54 ECPWLHEDLWD
+54 ECPRLHEDLWD

-81 ETGEDEL
+81 EAGEDDEL
-88 FLIDEHGETPLSG
+88 FLIDEHGETRLSG
-101 FVGPNFENNVRVPLL
+101 YVGPNFENNLRVPLL
-116 EILKYPYLLLHEK
+116 EILKYPYLLLHKK

-327 EIKNIRSSFRRTKSE
+327 EIKNIRSSFRRTKAE

-400 RDLRVHHST
+400 RDMRVHHST

-505 SEKAPGLCAKGSA
+505 TEKVPGLCVKGS
-518 PGSLQAPSSVQHACV
+518 GSFQAPSSVQHACV

-538 LLKEGYQL
+538 LLKEGYQM
-546 GQHALC
+546 GQHTLC

-600 LAGGSSSNS
+600 LAQGSSSNS
-609 TALPTLSI
+609 TALPTISI
-617 KHERNVCDDGYKT
+617 KHERNACNDGCRT
-630 SGHERRDLHSPFV
+630 SGHEREDLYSPFV
-643 MSKEGRD
+643 MSKDSRD
-650 CQENPFQ
+650 CQENPFN

-686 IKKEPDDLAAQEFIF
+686 VKKEPDDLTAQECI
-701 PQNSLASKLCKKVQE
+701 PPKAGGKVQE
-716 NRNSDLAAG
+716 NRNYDLASG
-725 KCSTGDDSNTQHS
+725 KCNTDDQCFNSNAQHS
-738 DFGRG
+738 DFRRG
-743 RELDMKCKAE
+743 RELEIRHEAE

-758 YLSAQTHVDSPSSG
+758 YLSAQIHLDSPSSR
-772 NCRSMQETSANRVF
+772 NCKNMQETSVNSVF
-786 QSRLMP
+786 QSRLVP
-792 TKQVSR
+792 TKQVSKEASR
-798 EDSSD
+798 DSSN

-816 DSTLPSLKKV
+816 DITLLLGRNDASLKKV
-826 SSEEKSLLSFFKR
+826 STEEKSGSSLMSFFKK
-839 NTNVETSNQ
+839 NMNMQTSNQ
-848 EQPNLNHLDKYDC
+848 AQPNLNDLDKYDC
-861 KNQFLETS
+861 KNQLSETF
-869 CRDNISTCGYFP
+869 CRDKISACGYFP

-889 MIRPLSV
+889 TIRPLSV
-896 KCESSDRLFEF
+896 KRESSDRLFEF

-919 KIEEDIV
+919 KKEEDFM

-936 DSQIDRELSKLSL
+936 DSQVDRELSKLSL
-949 TAYTKS
+949 AAYAKS
-955 VNFPVESLQESSVC
+955 VNFPLGSSQESSVN
-969 HNVSDIK
+969 HNVSDIR
-976 RKVKGAVRSSNEGQS
+976 RKVKGSVRSSNEGQS
-991 TKCPSGAGGRSNQ
+991 TRRCAPCGADGPNNQ
-1004 VIVISDSSDEERGVA
+1004 VIVISDSSDEEKSVA
-1019 DKVWQTKTKD
+1019 DKEKTKTKS
-1029 ENLFAEESSTSSSI
+1029 ENVCAEQSSTSSSI
-1043 SDSDAKK
+1043 SDSDTKR
-1050 ESRAPGSP
+1050 ESKSPGSP
-1058 LLLDDCDSQYFEFE
+1058 MLLDDCNSQYFEFE
-1072 TEADVFSAW
+1072 TEAEVFSAW

-1101 PAAEMSNSDDCLNDN
+1101 PAAERSNSDELLNNN
-1116 LNDWGYDL
+1116 LNDLGYDL
-1124 HYFSDD
+1124 YYLSDD
-1130 ATEEAASSIEKQ
+1130 TMEEAASSTEKQ
-1142 TGDTSHQKEADDT
+1142 TEDTSHQKEADDT

-1160 SALEESV
+1160 SALRKSV
-1167 GKEDAKGQLEK
+1167 SKEDAKGQLEK

-1190 DLKLPEPKASTS
+1190 DSKLPEPKASTS
-1202 SISLASK
+1202 PISLASK

-1215 STSPRKIIAKCKS
+1215 STSPQKTTVKCKS
-1228 ALVVQRSPKK
+1228 APAVQRSPKK
-1238 PPLVKTAKNKTPL
+1238 PPVVKTAKNKTPL
-1251 QSTTERSQP
+1251 QSMTEHSQP

-1275 SPAPTSTV
+1275 SPAPESTV

-1315 AGRIGVAQKRR
+1315 AGRIGVAQKKR
-1326 TKQIEPQ
+1326 TKQIEAQ
-1333 CLSVKRNKKLL
+1333 RLSVKYNKKLL
-1344 VCQERQYLRQARP
+1344 ICQDRQYRRQTRP
-1357 KRSMKNSALS
+1357 KRSVKNSAGS
-1367 LESRS
+1367 SESRN

-1385 PRTFELAAIKESVE
+1385 PQRFVLVSIKESVE

-1407 ETACPSASERKF
+1407 ETACPSASEKKL
-1419 ENFSVEEVASAS
+1419 ESLSVEGVASAS
-1431 EMPHSSDWN
+1431 KMPRSSDWN
-1440 RKWEGNSVV
+1440 RKWEGNSGV
-1449 VPPVPMDSGLSST
+1449 VPSVPMDSSLSST
-1462 ALGDEEDESSG
+1462 ALGDDKDEASE
-1473 KGCTVLPECEMKTS
+1473 KGCAVLPECDMKPL

-1523 VQDAATG
+1523 VQDASMG
-1530 SVTPEEMDVD
+1530 SKTPEEMDVD
-1540 ESLRQNEPSA
+1540 ESLQQNETSA
-1550 VVKCKEK
+1550 AVKCKDK
-1557 DCMEQVEKPGE
+1557 DCMEKVEKPGE
-1568 YCSKHPTTSPGPD
+1568 YCSKHTATSPGAD
-1581 HVFAKPSLPPPK
+1581 HVFAKPSLLPPK
-1593 IRKPSTTKIFSSA
+1593 MRKPSTTKIFSST

-1614 SKDLEDGRKLPP
+1614 SKDLEDVRKLPP

-1637 VVVRPP
+1637 AVVRPP

-1652 NPPCTSPSF
+1652 NPTCKSPSF
-1661 SNVPQ
+1661 SNAPQ
-1666 PLSSSNVLQ
+1666 PLSSNNVLQ
-1675 LQNRRYENAS
+1675 SQNRRYDNAS

-1696 SSFLGAQQRDYS
+1696 SSFLGAQQRDHS

-1720 MFANFSLFGTPDNLL
+1720 MFANFSLFGTPNNLL
-1735 HSIVASV
+1735 QSIVASV
-1742 PVHFQGYNEYFN
+1742 PVQFQGYNDYFN

-1766 TLAQEWVENQKV
+1766 TLAQEWVENQKI
-1778 REKSYCFYLENF
+1778 REKSYCFYLQNF

-1826 EKDTFGEDSGMES
+1826 ENTFGDESGMEN

-1928 LPVAS
+1928 LPVVS

-1988 VLRENTRNEKTARKK
+1988 VLRENTRNEKTAEKK

-2029 IIAFKEKCQNKQEP
+2029 IIAFKEKCQNKQDP

-2052 VRLGAEKSINSE
+2052 VRLGAEKSINNE
-2064 VRGFSL
+2064 VRRFSL

-2115 ENQMLNDEIG
+2115 ESQMLDDEIG

-2139 EVRGHSQRVQAD
+2139 EVRGHSQKVQAD

-2190 AGQSCEVETLI
+2190 VRQSCEVETLI

-2247 QVQRNMLHSLPV
+2247 QVQRNVLHSLPV

-2277 NYVYGRTLKTAKSVE
+2277 NYVYGRTLKTARAIE

-2412 ASSTKG
+2412 ANSTKG

-2474 NYKKEALRI
+2474 NYKKEAQRI
-2483 LKLRPPG
+2483 LKLRPSG
-2490 QPPAKGRTMTSPVV
+2490 QPP
-2504 QAGSSSGKR
+2504 
-2513 SEPGNSGN
+2513 
-2521 SPREL
+2521 
-2526 AAGPGHAVPQG
+2526 
-2537 SRGPTQPAG
+2537 
-2546 TPAADSNRSSAAA
+2546 
-2559 SMGAPAADSRRGSAP
+2559 
-2574 PYMGVPTADS
+2574 
-2584 NRGSA
+2584 
-2589 AASMG
+2589 
-2594 APAADSRRGSAPPSM
+2594 
-2609 GAAAADSNRNSAAA
+2609 
-2623 SVGAPAAGS
+2623 
-2632 NRSSAPALSGPPA
+2632 
-2645 ADSRRSSTPAPPG
+2645 
-2658 AAAADSR
+2658 
-2665 RSSAPALSG
+2665 
-2674 PPAAHSRRSSAPV
+2674 
-2687 PPGAAAAD
+2687 
-2695 SRRSSAPPSMGTPAA
+2695 
-2710 DSRRS
+2710 
-2715 SAPAPPGA
+2715 
-2723 AAADSRRSSAPAP
+2723 
-2736 PGAAAADS
+2736 
-2744 RRSSAPAPPG
+2744 
-2754 AAALAAMPE
+2754 
-2763 KPRDPRLASLASRTE
+2763 
-2778 ARGKEQPLKDGP
+2778 
-2790 WSAQSNLG
+2790 
-2798 AAAQQ
+2798 
-2803 GLDVSSAARDQIC
+2803 
-2816 RTENAKRT
+2816 
-2824 QQTAGQCNVLP
+2824 
-2835 TAPPTAQHEA
+2835 
-2845 EWRAAVAKSSSRA
+2845 
-2858 PSEGG
+2858 
-2863 QSSEWNRDSRGLS
+2863 
-2876 RRPSQEAPENTD
+2876 
-2888 SGSAKRRKIFP
+2888 

>member
-35 NDDLCY
+35 NDDLSY

-54 ECPWLHEDLWD
+54 ECPRLHEDLWD

-81 ETGEDEL
+81 ETGDDEL

-101 FVGPNFENNVRVPLL
+101 YVGPNFENNLRVPLL
-116 EILKYPYLLLHEK
+116 EILKYPYLLLHKK

-161 VHPNEVIRRWA
+161 VHPNEMIRRWA

-187 YDLEEVLTCLFKVIE
+187 YDLEEVLTCLFRVIE
-202 LGLFENPDIYSSS
+202 LGLFENSDIYSSS

-327 EIKNIRSSFRRTKSE
+327 EIKNIRSSFRRTKPE

-400 RDLRVHHST
+400 RDMRVHHST

-437 LCSEIKDILIERIQQ
+437 LCSEIKDILIERLQQ

-505 SEKAPGLCAKGSA
+505 SEKAPGPCAKGSA
-518 PGSLQAPSSVQHACV
+518 AGSFQAPSSVQHACV

-580 LQTCLKQVI
+580 LQMCLKQVI
-589 RSIKGKALSTS
+589 RSIKGRALSAS
-600 LAGGSSSNS
+600 LAGGSGSNS
-609 TALPTLSI
+609 TALATISV

-630 SGHERRDLHSPFV
+630 SGHERRDLYSPFV
-643 MSKEGRD
+643 TSKEGRD
-650 CQENPFQ
+650 CQESPFH

-678 STEGLLMN
+678 STESLLMN
-686 IKKEPDDLAAQEFIF
+686 IKKEPDDLTAQEFIL
-701 PQNSLASKLCKKVQE
+701 PQNSLATKACGKVQE
-716 NRNSDLAAG
+716 NRNSDLVAG
-725 KCSTGDDSNTQHS
+725 KCNLDDQCFNSNTQHS
-738 DFGRG
+738 DFRRG
-743 RELDMKCKAE
+743 RELEMKHKPE
-753 PKTPP
+753 PRTPL
-758 YLSAQTHVDSPSSG
+758 YLSAQTHVDSPSSR
-772 NCRSMQETSANRVF
+772 NCKSMQETSANSVF
-786 QSRLMP
+786 QSRLVLS
-792 TKQVSR
+792 KQASKEASR
-798 EDSSD
+798 DCSN
-803 SSRNEP
+803 SRNEP
-809 GVQGKED
+809 AVQGKED
-816 DSTLPSLKKV
+816 DSTLLLGCNDTSLQKV
-826 SSEEKSLLSFFKR
+826 STEEKSGSSLMSFFKK
-839 NTNVETSNQ
+839 NANMQTSNQ
-848 EQPNLNHLDKYDC
+848 EQPNLHDLDKYDC
-861 KNQFLETS
+861 KNQISETF
-869 CRDNISTCGYFP
+869 CRDKISAYGHFP
-881 FSSENKRD
+881 FRSENKRD

-896 KCESSDRLFEF
+896 KHESSDRLLEF
-907 SEYFKRENSSVG
+907 SEYFKRESSSGV
-919 KIEEDIV
+919 KKEEDFV
-926 KTVSKDDALS
+926 KTVTKDDALS
-936 DSQIDRELSKLSL
+936 DSEVDRDLSKLSL
-949 TAYTKS
+949 AAYAKS
-955 VNFPVESLQESSVC
+955 VNFPIASNQESSVY
-969 HNVSDIK
+969 HNMSDIK
-976 RKVKGAVRSSNEGQS
+976 RKVKGSVRSSNEGQS
-991 TKCPSGAGGRSNQ
+991 TKCPSGADGPRNQ
-1004 VIVISDSSDEERGVA
+1004 VIVISDSSDEEKSLA
-1019 DKVWQTKTKD
+1019 DKEETKAKN
-1029 ENLFAEESSTSSSI
+1029 ENVCAEQSSTSSSI
-1043 SDSDAKK
+1043 SESETKRESKSPDS
-1050 ESRAPGSP
+1050 PM
-1058 LLLDDCDSQYFEFE
+1058 LLDDCESQYFEFE
-1072 TEADVFSAW
+1072 TEAEVFSAW

-1087 AVEATQEYKQDHVS
+1087 AVETTQEYKQEHVS
-1101 PAAEMSNSDDCLNDN
+1101 PAAERSNSDDCLNDN

-1124 HYFSDD
+1124 YYFSDD
-1130 ATEEAASSIEKQ
+1130 TMEEAASSVEKQ
-1142 TGDTSHQKEADDT
+1142 TEDTFHQKEAEDT
-1155 KEATN
+1155 KEMTN
-1160 SALEESV
+1160 STLEESV
-1167 GKEDAKGQLEK
+1167 GKEDAKGQPEK
-1178 CADKGTAKGFTL
+1178 CADKDAAKGFTL
-1190 DLKLPEPKASTS
+1190 DPKLPEPRASTS
-1202 SISLASK
+1202 PISLASK
-1209 LALKKN
+1209 LSLKKN
-1215 STSPRKIIAKCKS
+1215 STSLQKTTAKCKS
-1228 ALVVQRSPKK
+1228 APSVQRSPKN
-1238 PPLVKTAKNKTPL
+1238 PPVVKTAKNKTPL
-1251 QSTTERSQP
+1251 QSTTERCQP

-1275 SPAPTSTV
+1275 SPAPASTV

-1301 SLESLAQLRSHGKA
+1301 SLESLALLRSHGKA
-1315 AGRIGVAQKRR
+1315 AGRIGVAQKKR
-1326 TKQIEPQ
+1326 TKQIEAQ
-1333 CLSVKRNKKLL
+1333 RLSVKRHKKLL
-1344 VCQERQYLRQARP
+1344 ICQDPRYRRQARP
-1357 KRSMKNSALS
+1357 KRSVENSAGS
-1367 LESRS
+1367 SASRN
-1372 KVTKVCAKPVEQK
+1372 KVTKACAKPVEQK
-1385 PRTFELAAIKESVE
+1385 PQSFELAAIKESVE
-1399 NQREKKRE
+1399 NKRENKRE
-1407 ETACPSASERKF
+1407 ETACPSSSERKF
-1419 ENFSVEEVASAS
+1419 ESLSVEEMASAS
-1431 EMPHSSDWN
+1431 KMPHSSGWN

-1449 VPPVPMDSGLSST
+1449 VPPVPVDSSLSST
-1462 ALGDEEDESSG
+1462 ALGDDKDESSG
-1473 KGCTVLPECEMKTS
+1473 KGFTVLPECEMKTS

-1523 VQDAATG
+1523 VQDAALG
-1530 SVTPEEMDVD
+1530 SKTPEEMDVD
-1540 ESLRQNEPSA
+1540 ESLQQNEPSA
-1550 VVKCKEK
+1550 VVKCKDK

-1568 YCSKHPTTSPGPD
+1568 YCSKHPTASPGAD

-1614 SKDLEDGRKLPP
+1614 SKDLEDVRKLPP
-1626 PSKSKVNAAKA
+1626 PSKSKVNAAKPA
-1637 VVVRPP
+1637 VLRPP
-1643 PYPKPAPAG
+1643 QHPKPAPTG
-1652 NPPCTSPSF
+1652 NPTYRPLSA

-1666 PLSSSNVLQ
+1666 PLSSSHVLQ
-1675 LQNRRYENAS
+1675 SQNRHYDNAS

-1696 SSFLGAQQRDYS
+1696 SSFLGTQQRDYS

-1720 MFANFSLFGTPDNLL
+1720 MFANFSLFGTPNNLL
-1735 HSIVASV
+1735 QSIVASV
-1742 PVHFQGYNEYFN
+1742 PVKFQGYNEYFD

-1798 FTAHLRESDLA
+1798 FTARLRESDLA

-1826 EKDTFGEDSGMES
+1826 EKDTFGEEGGMES

-1845 GLVTRFSRASGYANR
+1845 GLVTRFSRASGSANR

-1912 AKPII
+1912 ARPII

-1933 GSAASYMNEYNE
+1933 GSATSYMNEYNE

-2115 ENQMLNDEIG
+2115 ESQMLNDEIG

-2139 EVRGHSQRVQAD
+2139 EVRGHSQKVQAD

-2247 QVQRNMLHSLPV
+2247 QVQRNVLHSLPV

-2277 NYVYGRTLKTAKSVE
+2277 NYVYGRTLKTAKAIE

-2399 ANSSEGSTLAYVQ
+2399 ANSSEGSTLPHVQ
-2412 ASSTKG
+2412 ANSTKG

-2490 QPPAKGRTMTSPVV
+2490 QPP
-2504 QAGSSSGKR
+2504 
-2513 SEPGNSGN
+2513 
-2521 SPREL
+2521 
-2526 AAGPGHAVPQG
+2526 
-2537 SRGPTQPAG
+2537 
-2546 TPAADSNRSSAAA
+2546 
-2559 SMGAPAADSRRGSAP
+2559 
-2574 PYMGVPTADS
+2574 
-2584 NRGSA
+2584 
-2589 AASMG
+2589 
-2594 APAADSRRGSAPPSM
+2594 
-2609 GAAAADSNRNSAAA
+2609 
-2623 SVGAPAAGS
+2623 
-2632 NRSSAPALSGPPA
+2632 
-2645 ADSRRSSTPAPPG
+2645 
-2658 AAAADSR
+2658 
-2665 RSSAPALSG
+2665 
-2674 PPAAHSRRSSAPV
+2674 
-2687 PPGAAAAD
+2687 
-2695 SRRSSAPPSMGTPAA
+2695 
-2710 DSRRS
+2710 
-2715 SAPAPPGA
+2715 
-2723 AAADSRRSSAPAP
+2723 
-2736 PGAAAADS
+2736 
-2744 RRSSAPAPPG
+2744 
-2754 AAALAAMPE
+2754 
-2763 KPRDPRLASLASRTE
+2763 
-2778 ARGKEQPLKDGP
+2778 
-2790 WSAQSNLG
+2790 
-2798 AAAQQ
+2798 
-2803 GLDVSSAARDQIC
+2803 
-2816 RTENAKRT
+2816 
-2824 QQTAGQCNVLP
+2824 
-2835 TAPPTAQHEA
+2835 
-2845 EWRAAVAKSSSRA
+2845 
-2858 PSEGG
+2858 
-2863 QSSEWNRDSRGLS
+2863 
-2876 RRPSQEAPENTD
+2876 
-2888 SGSAKRRKIFP
+2888 

>member
-6 WCTQSGADTTEFLKH
+6 WCTQGGADTTEFLKH

-35 NDDLCY
+35 NEDLCY

-54 ECPWLHEDLWD
+54 ECPRLHEDLWD

-81 ETGEDEL
+81 ETGEDDEL
-88 FLIDEHGETPLSG
+88 FLIDEHGETRLSG
-101 FVGPNFENNVRVPLL
+101 YVGPNFENNLRVPLL

-134 VEVLCR
+134 VEVLCK
-140 MELSH
+140 MELNH

-319 INSVSYNN
+319 INSGSYNN
-327 EIKNIRSSFRRTKSE
+327 EIRNIRSSFRRTKSE

-400 RDLRVHHST
+400 RDMRVHHST

-437 LCSEIKDILIERIQQ
+437 LCSEIKDILIERLQQ

-473 KKCLHLLWIS
+473 KKCLHLLWVS

-497 PSRAFTRC
+497 PCRAFTRC
-505 SEKAPGLCAKGSA
+505 SEKALGLCAKGS
-518 PGSLQAPSSVQHACV
+518 GSFQAPSSVQHACV

-538 LLKEGYQL
+538 LLKEGYQI

-609 TALPTLSI
+609 TALPAVSV
-617 KHERNVCDDGYKT
+617 KHERNGCDDGSKT
-630 SGHERRDLHSPFV
+630 SGHEREDLYSPFV
-643 MSKEGRD
+643 LSKEGRD
-650 CQENPFQ
+650 CQENPFP

-670 CRSSTSCT
+670 CRSSTSFT
-678 STEGLLMN
+678 STGSLLMHV
-686 IKKEPDDLAAQEFIF
+686 KTEPGDLTAQEFTF
-701 PQNSLASKLCKKVQE
+701 PQNSLATKVCGKVQD
-716 NRNSDLAAG
+716 NRNCDLVAG
-725 KCSTGDDSNTQHS
+725 KCNADDQCFNSITQHS
-738 DFGRG
+738 DFRRG
-743 RELDMKCKAE
+743 RELEMKHKAE
-753 PKTPP
+753 PKTPL
-758 YLSAQTHVDSPSSG
+758 YLSAQTHLDSPSSR
-772 NCRSMQETSANRVF
+772 NCKSMQETSANSVL
-786 QSRLMP
+786 QSRLIP
-792 TKQVSR
+792 TKQVSK
-798 EDSSD
+798 EAPLHSSNC
-803 SSRNEP
+803 SRNEP

-816 DSTLPSLKKV
+816 DNTLLLEHNDTSLKKA
-826 SSEEKSLLSFFKR
+826 STEEKSGSSLMSFFKKK
-839 NTNVETSNQ
+839 TNVQTSKQ
-848 EQPNLNHLDKYDC
+848 EQPNLNDLDKYDC
-861 KNQFLETS
+861 KNQFSETF
-869 CRDNISTCGYFP
+869 CRDKISACGYFQS
-881 FSSENKRD
+881 SSENKRD

-896 KCESSDRLFEF
+896 KHESSDRLFAF
-907 SEYFKRENSSVG
+907 SEYFKRENSLVG
-919 KIEEDIV
+919 KKEEDFV
-926 KTVSKDDALS
+926 KTVSKHDALS
-936 DSQIDRELSKLSL
+936 DSQVDRELSKLSL
-949 TAYTKS
+949 AAYAKS
-955 VNFPVESLQESSVC
+955 VNFPGGSSQEGSVY

-976 RKVKGAVRSSNEGQS
+976 RKVKGSVRSSNEDQS
-991 TKCPSGAGGRSNQ
+991 TKCPSGAEGPSNQ
-1004 VIVISDSSDEERGVA
+1004 VIVISDSSDEEKSVA
-1019 DKVWQTKTKD
+1019 DKEETKA
-1029 ENLFAEESSTSSSI
+1029 ENENACAEQSSTSSSV
-1043 SDSDAKK
+1043 SDSDTKR
-1050 ESRAPGSP
+1050 ESKSPGSP
-1058 LLLDDCDSQYFEFE
+1058 VLLDDCGSQFFEFE
-1072 TEADVFSAW
+1072 TEAEVFSAW

-1087 AVEATQEYKQDHVS
+1087 AVETTEEHKQDRVS
-1101 PAAEMSNSDDCLNDN
+1101 PAAETSNSDDCLNFD
-1116 LNDWGYDL
+1116 LNDWGYDV
-1124 HYFSDD
+1124 HYFSDE
-1130 ATEEAASSIEKQ
+1130 AMEEAAKSVEKE
-1142 TGDTSHQKEADDT
+1142 TEDTSHQKEADAT
-1155 KEATN
+1155 KEATD
-1160 SALEESV
+1160 STLEESV
-1167 GKEDAKGQLEK
+1167 GNSEAKGQLEE
-1178 CADKGTAKGFTL
+1178 CAEQGTAKGFTL
-1190 DLKLPEPKASTS
+1190 DSKLPEPKASTS
-1202 SISLASK
+1202 PISLASK

-1215 STSPRKIIAKCKS
+1215 STSPRKTTAKCKS
-1228 ALVVQRSPKK
+1228 ALAVQRSPKK
-1238 PPLVKTAKNKTPL
+1238 PPVVKAAKNKTPL
-1251 QSTTERSQP
+1251 QSTAERSQP

-1275 SPAPTSTV
+1275 SPAPSSTV

-1315 AGRIGVAQKRR
+1315 AGRIGVAQKKR
-1326 TKQIEPQ
+1326 TKQIEAQ
-1333 CLSVKRNKKLL
+1333 RLSVKYNKKLL
-1344 VCQERQYLRQARP
+1344 SCQDRQYSRQTRP
-1357 KRSMKNSALS
+1357 KRSVKSSAGS
-1367 LESRS
+1367 WESRN
-1372 KVTKVCAKPVEQK
+1372 KVTKASAKPVERK
-1385 PRTFELAAIKESVE
+1385 PQRFVLAAIKESVE
-1399 NQREKKRE
+1399 NQRVNKRE
-1407 ETACPSASERKF
+1407 ETACSSASERKF
-1419 ENFSVEEVASAS
+1419 ESLSVEEAANASK
-1431 EMPHSSDWN
+1431 MPHSSDWN

-1449 VPPVPMDSGLSST
+1449 VPPVPMDSSVSST
-1462 ALGDEEDESSG
+1462 ALGDDKDESSG
-1473 KGCTVLPECEMKTS
+1473 KGCTLLPECEMKTS

-1497 SDEGDDN
+1497 SDESDDN

-1523 VQDAATG
+1523 VQDTG
-1530 SVTPEEMDVD
+1530 SKTPEEMEVD
-1540 ESLRQNEPSA
+1540 ESLQQNEPSA
-1550 VVKCKEK
+1550 VVKCKDK
-1557 DCMEQVEKPGE
+1557 DCMEQVERPGE
-1568 YCSKHPTTSPGPD
+1568 DCSKHPATSPGAD
-1581 HVFAKPSLPPPK
+1581 HVFAKPSLLPPK

-1614 SKDLEDGRKLPP
+1614 SKDLEDARKLPP
-1626 PSKSKVNAAKA
+1626 PSKSKVNAAKPA
-1637 VVVRPP
+1637 VRPP
-1643 PYPKPAPAG
+1643 PHPKPAPAG
-1652 NPPCTSPSF
+1652 NPTCKSPSF
-1661 SNVPQ
+1661 SNAPQ

-1675 LQNRRYENAS
+1675 PQNRHFDNAS

-1720 MFANFSLFGTPDNLL
+1720 MFANFSLFGTPNNLL

-1742 PVHFQGYNEYFN
+1742 PVQFQGYNDYFN

-1778 REKSYCFYLENF
+1778 KEKSYCFYLQNF

-1826 EKDTFGEDSGMES
+1826 EKDTFGEEGGMEQ

-1845 GLVTRFSRASGYANR
+1845 GLVTRFSRASGYGNR
-1860 QKEQQTACHL
+1860 QKDQQTACHL

-1917 NPSYNDFCPRD
+1917 NPSYNYFCPRD

-1988 VLRENTRNEKTARKK
+1988 VLRENTRNEKTAREKS
-2003 NSKIKPNRFLVCA
+2003 SKIKPNRFLVCA

-2029 IIAFKEKCQNKQEP
+2029 IIAFKEKCQNKQDP

-2052 VRLGAEKSINSE
+2052 VRLGAEKSINNE
-2064 VRGFSL
+2064 VRRFSL

-2115 ENQMLNDEIG
+2115 ESQMLNDEIG

-2139 EVRGHSQRVQAD
+2139 EVRGHSQKVQAD

-2175 SRQGLDPFSCVIVDE
+2175 SRHGLDPFSCVIVDE

-2247 QVQRNMLHSLPV
+2247 QVQRNVLHSLPV

-2277 NYVYGRTLKTAKSVE
+2277 NYVYGRTLKTDRAIE
-2292 ENRCSS
+2292 EIRCSS

-2399 ANSSEGSTLAYVQ
+2399 ANSSEGSALAFFVL
-2412 ASSTKG
+2412 SLR
-2418 SIGFLAS
+2418 FLAS

-2490 QPPAKGRTMTSPVV
+2490 Q
-2504 QAGSSSGKR
+2504 
-2513 SEPGNSGN
+2513 
-2521 SPREL
+2521 
-2526 AAGPGHAVPQG
+2526 
-2537 SRGPTQPAG
+2537 
-2546 TPAADSNRSSAAA
+2546 
-2559 SMGAPAADSRRGSAP
+2559 
-2574 PYMGVPTADS
+2574 
-2584 NRGSA
+2584 
-2589 AASMG
+2589 
-2594 APAADSRRGSAPPSM
+2594 
-2609 GAAAADSNRNSAAA
+2609 
-2623 SVGAPAAGS
+2623 
-2632 NRSSAPALSGPPA
+2632 
-2645 ADSRRSSTPAPPG
+2645 
-2658 AAAADSR
+2658 
-2665 RSSAPALSG
+2665 
-2674 PPAAHSRRSSAPV
+2674 
-2687 PPGAAAAD
+2687 
-2695 SRRSSAPPSMGTPAA
+2695 
-2710 DSRRS
+2710 
-2715 SAPAPPGA
+2715 
-2723 AAADSRRSSAPAP
+2723 
-2736 PGAAAADS
+2736 
-2744 RRSSAPAPPG
+2744 
-2754 AAALAAMPE
+2754 
-2763 KPRDPRLASLASRTE
+2763 
-2778 ARGKEQPLKDGP
+2778 
-2790 WSAQSNLG
+2790 
-2798 AAAQQ
+2798 
-2803 GLDVSSAARDQIC
+2803 
-2816 RTENAKRT
+2816 
-2824 QQTAGQCNVLP
+2824 LP
-2835 TAPPTAQHEA
+2835 
-2845 EWRAAVAKSSSRA
+2845 
-2858 PSEGG
+2858 
-2863 QSSEWNRDSRGLS
+2863 
-2876 RRPSQEAPENTD
+2876 
-2888 SGSAKRRKIFP
+2888 